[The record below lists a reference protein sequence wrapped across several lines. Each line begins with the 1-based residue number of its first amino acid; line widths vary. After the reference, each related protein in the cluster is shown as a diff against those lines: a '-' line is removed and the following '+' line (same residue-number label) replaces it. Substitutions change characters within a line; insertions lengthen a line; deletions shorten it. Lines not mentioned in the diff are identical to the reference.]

1 MKKILTLMAA
11 MSACAGTAMASDFN
25 FADPTKDAEKPG
37 SDLNYN
43 ETAKAFSFTVTKDDE
58 ITLTATGDV
67 TVKLGGAVLTAADGK
82 YKATADGELTIEL
95 GTSAVTKI
103 VVVSSN
109 SRLVQAEIEKA
120 QDKMG
125 EAIAA
130 VAKYVNYLDFY
141 NKVQEEI
148 SKAGQKVQDVKA
160 KLAELKEAN
169 NVTDDNREALI
180 AELTS
185 TTLLADDNYGAV
197 VMAENAIAKADEAFA
212 KYKEIVEVD
221 SKIATSALDKANG
234 TATKDEWRDNGGEA
248 INNTTMFTHNLKA
261 VKNNRGDVT
270 GTALDGFKTTWIE
283 GEWKSL
289 KDSVN
294 TIKNDALAELGKYP
308 NSFKGYKY
316 VKSDFFYYE
325 NGSDENDPDNGKLWV
340 NDDVLTDQAAFQAKY
355 QEVVAKL
362 RNVIARANFE
372 RDNLKTVND
381 LTAKV
386 NKVDDALKAG
396 APFALDADNDFN
408 LLKEQ
413 ITAMQTEISNSE
425 NRYMYGQ
432 DELST
437 FVTNISGVST
447 MLDAFYT
454 ELVGKARTDL
464 EAKLDAA
471 QKNLTKVSYEV
482 SAKYEHESAT
492 QVEYQKQFSE
502 QQNKLDEVKK
512 NVAASAFPTVQTDYK
527 AFADRISNINK
538 KVDEIWGTTL
548 SSQKQEILTHNQEAK
563 DQIFKAIDAV
573 RADYSLYVEKINTWI
588 TDDATK
594 AAATDLKANLNK
606 LFSIVNGLDDMKAEV
621 TEAVDKMT
629 ENIKK
634 ESDEEF
640 GAHYEANKNIYRL
653 TDDKVKGYL
662 NSTETVSN
670 TIYNE
675 LKAAAKTANAKA
687 YYFVQHSYNIKSIDW
702 ADDLIKTAKRNVKT
716 GDRNEK
722 MSAAAAAKFK
732 VAYGKI
738 REKDLTAP
746 EGQQGEGYV
755 KIAETEIDRLNTYD
769 VDAADFKDNIL
780 ADKVVKNKDG
790 KRELPEKFIA
800 PVETAVKAL
809 NEELES
815 YTTQYELIYEKKVEW
830 NTAKAK
836 EDELQAK
843 VDAWEEANKVAA
855 ENHFNVNKELTLVN
869 EDLAK
874 ALENLEEGCLTAKKC
889 EDATNKAL
897 ENYEVKMY
905 MIQHFTE
912 AKANEAAA
920 PVVSAKVAEVEKAI
934 ADARTKV
941 ADYADDIK
949 NKANA
954 ELNTIDGKLTTLK
967 KSIDLSVKKN
977 EIAANKD
984 GFIASLTT
992 LAGDVTKVLE
1002 AAAQAAKDADLDYNG
1017 DGKVNV
1023 QDLVDADADFQKT
1036 GDGFTFYKF
1045 LDAYLEYLSK

>member
-25 FADPTKDAEKPG
+25 FANPTVDAKEDG
-37 SDLNYN
+37 SSPLKYDK
-43 ETAKAFSFTVTKDDE
+43 TAKSFSFTVTAEDE
-58 ITLTATGDV
+58 ITLTATGNV
-67 TVKLGGAVLTAADGK
+67 TVKLNGTALTAENGK
-82 YKATADGELTIEL
+82 YKAKADGELTIEL

-120 QDKMG
+120 QVKMG
-125 EAIAA
+125 DAIAA

-148 SKAGQKVQDVKA
+148 SKAGRKVQDVKA
-160 KLAELKEAN
+160 KLAELKETN
-169 NVTDDNREALI
+169 SVTDDNREALI

-185 TTLLADDNYGAV
+185 TTLLADGNYGAV
-197 VMAENAIAKADEAFA
+197 KMAENAVAEAETTFALFNKIIGTEKEGDDAKVAID
-212 KYKEIVEVD
+212 
-221 SKIATSALDKANG
+221 ALNKANG
-234 TATKDEWRDNGGEA
+234 TATQGEWMVNGGEK

-261 VKNNRGDVT
+261 VKKYGVVT
-270 GTALDGFKTTWIE
+270 GTELDGFKTTWIE
-283 GEWKSL
+283 
-289 KDSVN
+289 SVWN
-294 TIKNDALAELGKYP
+294 NLNKEVNETIKDAAVAELGKYP
-308 NSFKGYKY
+308 NAF
-316 VKSDFFYYE
+316 V
-325 NGSDENDPDNGKLWV
+325 ENDE
-340 NDDVLTDQAAFQAKY
+340 QAFVAMY
-355 QEVVAKL
+355 NEVVEKL

-386 NKVDDALKAG
+386 NKVDAALKAG
-396 APFALDADNDFN
+396 APFALDADNDFT

-413 ITAMQTEISNSE
+413 ITAMQTEINSSE
-425 NRYMYGQ
+425 NRYMYSQ
-432 DELST
+432 DNFSE
-437 FVTNISGVST
+437 FVNTISGVST
-447 MLDAFYT
+447 KLDGFYT

-464 EAKLDAA
+464 QAKLKAA
-471 QKNLTKVSYEV
+471 QENLTKVSYEV

-492 QVEYQKQFSE
+492 QKEYQKQFSE

-527 AFADRISNINK
+527 TFVDQISNINK

-548 SSQKQEILTHNQEAK
+548 SSQKAEILTHNQAAK

-588 TDDATK
+588 NDDATK
-594 AAATDLKANLNK
+594 KAATDLKANLNE

-653 TDDKVKGYL
+653 TEDKVTGYL
-662 NSTETVSN
+662 NSTKTVSDA
-670 TIYNE
+670 IYDE
-675 LKAAAKTANAKA
+675 LKEAATTANDKA
-687 YYFVQHSYNIKSIDW
+687 YDFVKTNTGYGVKSIRW
-702 ADDLIKTAKRNVKT
+702 ATNLISDAKRNVKT
-716 GDRNEK
+716 GDKNEK
-722 MSAAAAAKFK
+722 MSAEAAAKFK
-732 VAYGKI
+732 AAYDKI
-738 REKDLTAP
+738 AQKDLTAP
-746 EGQQGEGYV
+746 KGEQGEGYV
-755 KIAETEIDRLNTYD
+755 KIAETEIERLYNYD
-769 VDAADFKDNIL
+769 INKADFKDNIL
-780 ADKVVKNKDG
+780 ADKVVKNKEG
-790 KRELPEKFIA
+790 KRELPEQFIA
-800 PVETAVKAL
+800 PVETAVNAL
-809 NEELES
+809 NKELES
-815 YTTQYELIYEKKVEW
+815 YKAQYKDIYDLKVKW

-843 VDAWEEANKVAA
+843 VDAWEEANNVAA

-869 EDLAK
+869 EDLANT
-874 ALENLEEGCLTAKKC
+874 LTNLEKGCLTARKC
-889 EDATNKAL
+889 QEATDKAK
-897 ENYEVKMY
+897 ENYAVKMY

-941 ADYADDIK
+941 AVYADDIK

-954 ELNTIDGKLTTLK
+954 DLNTIEGKLTDLK
-967 KSIDLSVKKN
+967 KSIDLSVEKN
-977 EIAANKD
+977 TIAANKD
-984 GFIASLTT
+984 GFIANLTT

-1017 DGKVNV
+1017 DGKVDV
-1023 QDLVDADADFQKT
+1023 KDLVDADADFQKT

>member
-25 FADPTKDAEKPG
+25 FANPTVDAKEDG
-37 SDLNYN
+37 SALTYN
-43 ETAKAFSFTVTKDDE
+43 ETAKAFSFTVTAEDE
-58 ITLTATGDV
+58 ITLTATGAV
-67 TVKLGGAVLTAADGK
+67 TVKLNGAALTAVGGK
-82 YKATADGELTIEL
+82 YTATSDGTLTIEL

-109 SRLVQAEIEKA
+109 SRKVQTEIEKA
-120 QDKMG
+120 QAKMG

-130 VAKYVNYLDFY
+130 VAKYVGYSEFY
-141 NKVQEEI
+141 NKVQAEV

-160 KLAELKEAN
+160 KLAVLKETN
-169 NVTDDNREALI
+169 KVTNENRDALI
-180 AELTS
+180 AELNS
-185 TTLLADDNYGAV
+185 TTLLADGTYGAV
-197 VMAENAIAKADEAFA
+197 KMAEDAIAKADATFA
-212 KYKEIVEVD
+212 LFT
-221 SKIATSALDKANG
+221 KIIGTDAKVALDALTKANG
-234 TATKDEWRDNGGEA
+234 TATQGEWVVNGGEK

-261 VKNNRGDVT
+261 VKNHGIVT

-283 GEWKSL
+283 SEWKNL
-289 KDSVN
+289 NDEVN
-294 TIKNDALAELGKYP
+294 KTIKDAAVAELGKYP
-308 NSFKGYKY
+308 NAF
-316 VKSDFFYYE
+316 V
-325 NGSDENDPDNGKLWV
+325 ENDE
-340 NDDVLTDQAAFQAKY
+340 QAFVAMY
-355 QEVVAKL
+355 NEVVEKL

-386 NKVDDALKAG
+386 NKVDAALKAG
-396 APFALDADNDFN
+396 APFALDADNDFT

-413 ITAMQTEISNSE
+413 ITAMQTEINSSE
-425 NRYMYGQ
+425 NRYMYSQ
-432 DELST
+432 DNFSE
-437 FVTNISGVST
+437 FVNTISGVST
-447 MLDAFYT
+447 KLDGFYT

-464 EAKLDAA
+464 QAKLKAA
-471 QKNLTKVSYEV
+471 QENLTKVSYEV

-492 QVEYQKQFSE
+492 QKEYQKQFSE

-527 AFADRISNINK
+527 TFVDQISNINK

-548 SSQKQEILTHNQEAK
+548 SSQKAEILTHNQAAK

-588 TDDATK
+588 NDDATK
-594 AAATDLKANLNK
+594 KAATDLKANLNE

-653 TDDKVKGYL
+653 TEDKVTGYL
-662 NSTETVSN
+662 NSTKTVSDA
-670 TIYNE
+670 IYDE
-675 LKAAAKTANAKA
+675 LKEAATTANDKA
-687 YYFVQHSYNIKSIDW
+687 YDFVKTNTGYGVKSIRW
-702 ADDLIKTAKRNVKT
+702 ATNLISDAKRNVKT
-716 GDRNEK
+716 GDKNEK
-722 MSAAAAAKFK
+722 MSAEAAAKFK
-732 VAYGKI
+732 AAYDKI
-738 REKDLTAP
+738 AQKDLTAP
-746 EGQQGEGYV
+746 KGEQGEGYV
-755 KIAETEIDRLNTYD
+755 KIAETEIERLYNYD
-769 VDAADFKDNIL
+769 INKADFKDNIL
-780 ADKVVKNKDG
+780 ADKVVKNKEG
-790 KRELPEKFIA
+790 KRELPEQYIA
-800 PVETAVKAL
+800 PVETAVNAL
-809 NEELES
+809 NNELES
-815 YTTQYELIYEKKVEW
+815 YKAQYKDIYALKVDW

-843 VDAWEEANKVAA
+843 VDAWEKANNVAA
-855 ENHFNVNKELTLVN
+855 ENHFNVNKELTAVN
-869 EDLAK
+869 ENLAK
-874 ALENLEEGCLTAKKC
+874 TLENLEKGCLTATKC
-889 EDATNKAL
+889 QDATDKAK
-897 ENYEVKMY
+897 ENYAVKMY

-954 ELNTIDGKLTTLK
+954 DLNTIDGKLTDLK
-967 KSIDLSVKKN
+967 KSIDLSVKDN
-977 EIAANKD
+977 TIAANKD
-984 GFIASLTT
+984 GFIANLTT

-1023 QDLVDADADFQKT
+1023 QDLLDADAEFQNS

-1045 LDAYLEYLSK
+1045 FDAYLEYLSK

>member
-25 FADPTKDAEKPG
+25 FANPTVDAKEEG
-37 SDLNYN
+37 SALKYN
-43 ETAKAFSFTVTKDDE
+43 ETAKAFSFTVTAEDE
-58 ITLTATGDV
+58 ITLTATGNV
-67 TVKLGGAVLTAADGK
+67 TVKLNGTALTAENGK

-120 QDKMG
+120 QVKMG

-130 VAKYVNYLDFY
+130 VAKYVGYGDFY
-141 NKVQEEI
+141 NAVQAEI

-160 KLAELKEAN
+160 KLAVLKETN
-169 NVTDDNREALI
+169 SVTDANRVALI
-180 AELTS
+180 AELNS
-185 TTLLADDNYGAV
+185 DVLLADGNYGAV
-197 VMAENAIAKADEAFA
+197 KMAENAVAEAETTFALFNKIIDTDAKEN
-212 KYKEIVEVD
+212 
-221 SKIATSALDKANG
+221 ALNALTHANG
-234 TATKDEWRDNGGEA
+234 PANQGEWIHYKGEK
-248 INNTTMFTHNLKA
+248 INNTNLFTHNLKA
-261 VKNNRGDVT
+261 VKNNLGFVT
-270 GTALDGFKTTWIE
+270 GTELDGFKTTWIE
-283 GEWKSL
+283 SEWKNL
-289 KDSVN
+289 NDEVN
-294 TIKNDALAELGKYP
+294 ITIKNAAVAELGKFP
-308 NSFKGYKY
+308 KAF
-316 VKSDFFYYE
+316 V
-325 NGSDENDPDNGKLWV
+325 ENDE
-340 NDDVLTDQAAFQAKY
+340 QAFIEMY
-355 QEVVAKL
+355 QEVVEKL

-386 NKVDDALKAG
+386 NKVDAALKAG
-396 APFALDADNDFN
+396 APFALDADNDFT

-413 ITAMQTEISNSE
+413 ITAMQTEINSSE
-425 NRYMYGQ
+425 NRYMYSQ
-432 DELST
+432 DNFSE
-437 FVTNISGVST
+437 FVNTISGVST
-447 MLDAFYT
+447 KLDGFYT

-464 EAKLDAA
+464 QAKLKAA
-471 QKNLTKVSYEV
+471 QENLTKVSYEV

-492 QVEYQKQFSE
+492 QKEYQKKFSE
-502 QQNKLDEVKK
+502 QQNSLDKVKNDVK
-512 NVAASAFPTVQTDYK
+512 ASTFPTVQTDYK
-527 AFADRISNINK
+527 TFVDRISNINK

-548 SSQKQEILTHNQEAK
+548 SSQKAEINTHNQAAK
-563 DQIFKAIDAV
+563 KQIFDAIDAV

-588 TDDATK
+588 NDDATK
-594 AAATDLKANLNK
+594 KAATDLKANLNE

-653 TDDKVKGYL
+653 TEDKVKGYL
-662 NSTETVSN
+662 NSTKTVSDA
-670 TIYNE
+670 IYDE
-675 LKAAAKTANAKA
+675 LKEAATTANDKA
-687 YYFVQHSYNIKSIDW
+687 YDFVKTNTGYGVKSIRW
-702 ADDLIKTAKRNVKT
+702 ATNLISDAKRNVKT
-716 GDRNEK
+716 GDKNEK
-722 MSAAAAAKFK
+722 MSVEAAAKFK
-732 VAYGKI
+732 AAYDKI
-738 REKDLTAP
+738 AQKDLTAP
-746 EGQQGEGYV
+746 KGEQGEGYV
-755 KIAETEIDRLNTYD
+755 KIAETEIERLYNYD
-769 VDAADFKDNIL
+769 INKADFKDNIL
-780 ADKVVKNKDG
+780 ADKVVKNKEG
-790 KRELPEKFIA
+790 KRELPEQYIA
-800 PVETAVKAL
+800 PVETAVNAL
-809 NEELES
+809 NKELAS
-815 YTTQYELIYEKKVEW
+815 YTAQYKDIYALKVDW

-843 VDAWEEANKVAA
+843 VDAWEKANNVAA

-869 EDLAK
+869 EDLANTLK
-874 ALENLEEGCLTAKKC
+874 NLEKGCLTATKC
-889 EDATNKAL
+889 QDATDKAK
-897 ENYEVKMY
+897 ENYAVKMY

-941 ADYADDIK
+941 AVYADDIK

-954 ELNTIDGKLTTLK
+954 DLNTIEGKLTDLK
-967 KSIDLSVKKN
+967 KSIDLSVEKN
-977 EIAANKD
+977 TIAANKD
-984 GFIASLTT
+984 GFIANLTT

-1017 DGKVNV
+1017 DGKVDV
-1023 QDLVDADADFQKT
+1023 KDLVDADADFQNT

>member
-25 FADPTKDAEKPG
+25 FANPTVDAKEDG
-37 SDLNYN
+37 SSLKYD
-43 ETAKAFSFTVTKDDE
+43 ETAKAFSFTVTAEDE
-58 ITLTATGDV
+58 ITLTATGNV
-67 TVKLGGAVLTAADGK
+67 TVKLNGTALTAENGK

-120 QDKMG
+120 QAKMG

-130 VAKYVNYLDFY
+130 VAKYVGYSEFY
-141 NKVQEEI
+141 NKVQAEV

-160 KLAELKEAN
+160 KLAVLKETN
-169 NVTDDNREALI
+169 KVTNENRDALI
-180 AELTS
+180 AELNS
-185 TTLLADDNYGAV
+185 TTLLADGTYGAV
-197 VMAENAIAKADEAFA
+197 KMAEDAIAKADATFA
-212 KYKEIVEVD
+212 LFT
-221 SKIATSALDKANG
+221 KIIGTDAKVALDALTKANG
-234 TATKDEWRDNGGEA
+234 TATQGEWVVNGGEK

-261 VKNNRGDVT
+261 VKNHGIVT

-283 GEWKSL
+283 SEWKNL
-289 KDSVN
+289 NDEVN
-294 TIKNDALAELGKYP
+294 KTIKDAAVAELGKYP
-308 NSFKGYKY
+308 NAF
-316 VKSDFFYYE
+316 V
-325 NGSDENDPDNGKLWV
+325 ENDE
-340 NDDVLTDQAAFQAKY
+340 QAFVAMY
-355 QEVVAKL
+355 NEVVEKL

-386 NKVDDALKAG
+386 NKVDAALKAG
-396 APFALDADNDFN
+396 APFALDADNDFT

-413 ITAMQTEISNSE
+413 ITAMQTEINSSE
-425 NRYMYGQ
+425 NRYMYSQ
-432 DELST
+432 DNFSE
-437 FVTNISGVST
+437 FVNTISGVST
-447 MLDAFYT
+447 KLDGFYT

-464 EAKLDAA
+464 QAKLKAA
-471 QKNLTKVSYEV
+471 QENLTKVSYEV

-492 QVEYQKQFSE
+492 QKEYQKQFSE
-502 QQNKLDEVKK
+502 QQNKLDKVKNDVK
-512 NVAASAFPTVQTDYK
+512 ASTFPTVQTDYK
-527 AFADRISNINK
+527 TFVDQVSNINK

-548 SSQKQEILTHNQEAK
+548 SSQKAEINTHNQAAK
-563 DQIFKAIDAV
+563 NQIFKAIDAV

-588 TDDATK
+588 NDDATK
-594 AAATDLKANLNK
+594 KAATDLKANLNE

-653 TDDKVKGYL
+653 TEDKVTGYL
-662 NSTETVSN
+662 NSTKTVSDA
-670 TIYNE
+670 IYDE
-675 LKAAAKTANAKA
+675 LKEAATTANDKA
-687 YYFVQHSYNIKSIDW
+687 YDFVKTNTGYGVKSIRW
-702 ADDLIKTAKRNVKT
+702 ATNLISDAKRNVKT
-716 GDRNEK
+716 GDKNEK
-722 MSAAAAAKFK
+722 MSAEAAAKFK
-732 VAYGKI
+732 AAYDKI
-738 REKDLTAP
+738 AQKDLTAP
-746 EGQQGEGYV
+746 KGEQGEGYV
-755 KIAETEIDRLNTYD
+755 KIAETEIERLYHYD
-769 VDAADFKDNIL
+769 INKADFKDNIL
-780 ADKVVKNKDG
+780 ADKVVKNKEG
-790 KRELPEKFIA
+790 KRELPEQYIA
-800 PVETAVKAL
+800 PVETAVNAL
-809 NEELES
+809 NKELAS
-815 YTTQYELIYEKKVEW
+815 YTAQYKDIYALKVDW

-843 VDAWEEANKVAA
+843 VDAWEKANNVAA

-869 EDLAK
+869 EDLANTLK
-874 ALENLEEGCLTAKKC
+874 NLEKGCLTATKC
-889 EDATNKAL
+889 QDATDKAK
-897 ENYEVKMY
+897 ENYAVKMY

-941 ADYADDIK
+941 AVYADDIK

-954 ELNTIDGKLTTLK
+954 DLNTIEGKLTDLK
-967 KSIDLSVKKN
+967 KSIDLSVEKN
-977 EIAANKD
+977 TIAANKD
-984 GFIASLTT
+984 GFIANLTT

-1017 DGKVNV
+1017 DGKVDV
-1023 QDLVDADADFQKT
+1023 KDLVDADADFQNT

>member
-25 FADPTKDAEKPG
+25 FANPSVDAKEEG
-37 SDLNYN
+37 SALTYN
-43 ETAKAFSFTVTKDDE
+43 ETAKAFSFTVTAEDE

-67 TVKLGGAVLTAADGK
+67 TVKLNGSALTAVDGK
-82 YKATADGELTIEL
+82 YKATADGTLTIEL

-120 QDKMG
+120 QVKMG

-130 VAKYVNYLDFY
+130 VAKYVGYGDFY
-141 NKVQEEI
+141 NAVQAEI

-160 KLAELKEAN
+160 KLAVLKETN
-169 NVTDDNREALI
+169 SVTNDNREALI

-185 TTLLADDNYGAV
+185 TTLLADGNYGAV
-197 VMAENAIAKADEAFA
+197 KMAENAVAEAETTFALFNKIIDTDAKEN
-212 KYKEIVEVD
+212 
-221 SKIATSALDKANG
+221 ALNALTHANG
-234 TATKDEWRDNGGEA
+234 PANQGEWIHYKGEK
-248 INNTTMFTHNLKA
+248 INNTNLFTHNLKA
-261 VKNNRGDVT
+261 VKNNLGFVT
-270 GTALDGFKTTWIE
+270 GTELDGFKTTWIE
-283 GEWKSL
+283 SEWKNL
-289 KDSVN
+289 NDEVN
-294 TIKNDALAELGKYP
+294 ITIKNAAVAELGKFP
-308 NSFKGYKY
+308 KAF
-316 VKSDFFYYE
+316 V
-325 NGSDENDPDNGKLWV
+325 ENDEQDFVEMYK
-340 NDDVLTDQAAFQAKY
+340 
-355 QEVVAKL
+355 EVVEKL

-386 NKVDDALKAG
+386 NKVDAALKAG
-396 APFALDADNDFN
+396 APFVLDADNDFT

-413 ITAMQTEISNSE
+413 ITAMQTEISSSE
-425 NRYMYGQ
+425 NRYMYSQ
-432 DELST
+432 DNFSE
-437 FVTNISGVST
+437 FVNTISGVST
-447 MLDAFYT
+447 KLDGFYT

-464 EAKLDAA
+464 QAKLKAA
-471 QKNLTKVSYEV
+471 QENLTKVSYEV

-492 QVEYQKQFSE
+492 QKEYQKQFSE

-527 AFADRISNINK
+527 TFVDQISNINK

-548 SSQKQEILTHNQEAK
+548 SSQKAEILTHNQAAK

-588 TDDATK
+588 NDDATK
-594 AAATDLKANLNK
+594 KAATDLKANLNE

-653 TDDKVKGYL
+653 TEDKVKGYL
-662 NSTETVSN
+662 NSTKTVSDA
-670 TIYNE
+670 IYDE
-675 LKAAAKTANAKA
+675 LKEAATTANDKA
-687 YYFVQHSYNIKSIDW
+687 YDFVKTNTGYGVKSIRW
-702 ADDLIKTAKRNVKT
+702 ATNLISDAKRNVKT
-716 GDRNEK
+716 GDKNEK
-722 MSAAAAAKFK
+722 MSVEAAAKFK
-732 VAYGKI
+732 AAYDKI
-738 REKDLTAP
+738 AQKDLTAP
-746 EGQQGEGYV
+746 KGEQGEGYV
-755 KIAETEIDRLNTYD
+755 KIAETEIDRLYNYD
-769 VDAADFKDNIL
+769 INKADFKDNIL
-780 ADKVVKNKDG
+780 ADKVVKNKEG
-790 KRELPEKFIA
+790 KRELPEQYIA
-800 PVETAVKAL
+800 PVETAVNAL
-809 NEELES
+809 NKELAS
-815 YTTQYELIYEKKVEW
+815 YTAQYKDIYALKVDW

-843 VDAWEEANKVAA
+843 VDAWEKANNVAA

-869 EDLAK
+869 EDLANTLK
-874 ALENLEEGCLTAKKC
+874 NLEKGCLTATKC
-889 EDATNKAL
+889 QDATDKAK
-897 ENYEVKMY
+897 ENYAVKMY

-941 ADYADDIK
+941 AVYADDIK

-954 ELNTIDGKLTTLK
+954 DLNTIEGKLTDLK
-967 KSIDLSVKKN
+967 KSIDLSVEKN
-977 EIAANKD
+977 TIAANKD
-984 GFIASLTT
+984 GFIANLTT

-1017 DGKVNV
+1017 DGKVDV
-1023 QDLVDADADFQKT
+1023 KDLVDADADFQNT

>member
-25 FADPTKDAEKPG
+25 FANPTVDAKEDG
-37 SDLNYN
+37 SSPLKYDM
-43 ETAKAFSFTVTKDDE
+43 TAKSFSFTVTAEDE
-58 ITLTATGDV
+58 ITLTATGAV
-67 TVKLGGAVLTAADGK
+67 TVKLNGTALTAVGGK
-82 YKATADGELTIEL
+82 YTATSDGTLTIEL

-120 QDKMG
+120 QAKMG
-125 EAIAA
+125 EAVAA

-160 KLAELKEAN
+160 KLAVLKETN
-169 NVTDDNREALI
+169 KVTNENRDALI
-180 AELTS
+180 AELNS
-185 TTLLADDNYGAV
+185 TTLLADGTYGAV
-197 VMAENAIAKADEAFA
+197 KMAEDAIAKADATFA
-212 KYKEIVEVD
+212 LFT
-221 SKIATSALDKANG
+221 KIIGTDAKVALDALTKANG
-234 TATKDEWRDNGGEA
+234 TATQGEWVVNGGEK

-261 VKNNRGDVT
+261 VKNHGIVT

-283 GEWKSL
+283 SEWKNL
-289 KDSVN
+289 NKEVN
-294 TIKNDALAELGKYP
+294 ETIKNAAVAELGKFP
-308 NSFKGYKY
+308 KAF
-316 VKSDFFYYE
+316 V
-325 NGSDENDPDNGKLWV
+325 ENDE
-340 NDDVLTDQAAFQAKY
+340 QAFIEMY
-355 QEVVAKL
+355 QEVVEKL

-386 NKVDDALKAG
+386 NKVDAALKAG
-396 APFALDADNDFN
+396 APFVLDADNDFT

-413 ITAMQTEISNSE
+413 ITAMQTEINSSE
-425 NRYMYGQ
+425 NRYMYSQ
-432 DELST
+432 DNFSE
-437 FVTNISGVST
+437 FVNTISGVST
-447 MLDAFYT
+447 KLDGFYT

-464 EAKLDAA
+464 QAKLKAA
-471 QKNLTKVSYEV
+471 QENLTKVSYEV

-492 QVEYQKQFSE
+492 QKEYQKQFSE

-527 AFADRISNINK
+527 TFVDQISNINK

-548 SSQKQEILTHNQEAK
+548 SSQKAEILTHNQAAK

-588 TDDATK
+588 NDDATK
-594 AAATDLKANLNK
+594 KAATDLKANLNE

-653 TDDKVKGYL
+653 TEDKVTGYL
-662 NSTETVSN
+662 NSTKTVSDA
-670 TIYNE
+670 IYDE
-675 LKAAAKTANAKA
+675 LKEAATTANAKA
-687 YYFVQHSYNIKSIDW
+687 YNFVKTNTNYGVKSIRW
-702 ADDLIKTAKRNVKT
+702 ANNLISDAKYNVKT
-716 GDRNEK
+716 GDKNEK
-722 MSAAAAAKFK
+722 MSAEAAAKFK
-732 VAYGKI
+732 AAYDKI
-738 REKDLTAP
+738 AQKDLTAP
-746 EGQQGEGYV
+746 KGEQGEGYV
-755 KIAETEIDRLNTYD
+755 KIAETEIERLYNYD
-769 VDAADFKDNIL
+769 INKADFKDNIL
-780 ADKVVKNKDG
+780 ADKVVKNKEG
-790 KRELPEKFIA
+790 KRELPEQYIA
-800 PVETAVKAL
+800 PVETAVNAL
-809 NEELES
+809 NKELES
-815 YTTQYELIYEKKVEW
+815 YTAQYKDIYALKVDW

-843 VDAWEEANKVAA
+843 VDAWEKANNVAA

-869 EDLAK
+869 EDLANT
-874 ALENLEEGCLTAKKC
+874 LTNLEKGCLTARKC
-889 EDATNKAL
+889 QEATDKAK
-897 ENYEVKMY
+897 ENYAVKMY

-941 ADYADDIK
+941 AVYADDIK

-954 ELNTIDGKLTTLK
+954 DLNTIEGKLTDLK
-967 KSIDLSVKKN
+967 KSIDLSVEKN
-977 EIAANKD
+977 TIAANKD
-984 GFIASLTT
+984 GFIANLTT

-1017 DGKVNV
+1017 DGKVDV
-1023 QDLVDADADFQKT
+1023 KDLVDADADFQNT

>member
-1 MKKILTLMAA
+1 M
-11 MSACAGTAMASDFN
+11 
-25 FADPTKDAEKPG
+25 
-37 SDLNYN
+37 
-43 ETAKAFSFTVTKDDE
+43 
-58 ITLTATGDV
+58 
-67 TVKLGGAVLTAADGK
+67 
-82 YKATADGELTIEL
+82 TIEL
-95 GTSAVTKI
+95 GTSVVTKI

-120 QDKMG
+120 QVKMG

-130 VAKYVNYLDFY
+130 VAKYVGYGDFY
-141 NKVQEEI
+141 NAVQAEV

-160 KLAELKEAN
+160 KLAVLKETN
-169 NVTDDNREALI
+169 SVTDANRVALI
-180 AELTS
+180 AELNS
-185 TTLLADDNYGAV
+185 DVLLADGNYGAV
-197 VMAENAIAKADEAFA
+197 KMAENAVAEAETTFALFNKIIDTDAKEN
-212 KYKEIVEVD
+212 
-221 SKIATSALDKANG
+221 ALNALTKANG
-234 TATKDEWRDNGGEA
+234 VATQGEWMVNGGVK

-261 VKNNRGDVT
+261 VKNQLGIVT
-270 GTALDGFKTTWIE
+270 KVELDGFKTTWIE
-283 GEWKSL
+283 SEWKNL
-289 KDSVN
+289 NDEVKI
-294 TIKNDALAELGKYP
+294 TIKNAAVAELGKFP
-308 NSFKGYKY
+308 KAF
-316 VKSDFFYYE
+316 V
-325 NGSDENDPDNGKLWV
+325 ENDE
-340 NDDVLTDQAAFQAKY
+340 QAFIEMY
-355 QEVVAKL
+355 QEVVEKL

-386 NKVDDALKAG
+386 NKVDAALKAG
-396 APFALDADNDFN
+396 APFVLDADNDFT

-413 ITAMQTEISNSE
+413 ITAMQTEINSSE
-425 NRYMYGQ
+425 NRYMYSQ
-432 DELST
+432 DNFSE
-437 FVTNISGVST
+437 FVNTISGVST
-447 MLDAFYT
+447 KLDGFYT

-464 EAKLDAA
+464 QTKLKAA
-471 QKNLTKVSYEV
+471 QENLTKVSYEV

-492 QVEYQKQFSE
+492 QKEYQKQFSE

-527 AFADRISNINK
+527 AFVDQISNINK

-548 SSQKQEILTHNQEAK
+548 SSQKAEINTHNQAAK
-563 DQIFKAIDAV
+563 KKIFDAIDAV

-588 TDDATK
+588 NDDATK
-594 AAATDLKANLNK
+594 KAATDLKANLNE

-653 TDDKVKGYL
+653 TKDKVTGYL
-662 NSTETVSN
+662 NSTKTVSDA
-670 TIYNE
+670 IYDE
-675 LKAAAKTANAKA
+675 LKEAATTANAKA
-687 YYFVQHSYNIKSIDW
+687 YDFVKTNTGYGVKSIRW
-702 ADDLIKTAKRNVKT
+702 ANNLISDAKYNVKT
-716 GDRNEK
+716 GDKNEK
-722 MSAAAAAKFK
+722 MSAEAAAKFK
-732 VAYGKI
+732 AAYDKI
-738 REKDLTAP
+738 AQKDLTAP
-746 EGQQGEGYV
+746 KGEQGEGYV
-755 KIAETEIDRLNTYD
+755 KIAETEIERLYNYD
-769 VDAADFKDNIL
+769 INKADFKDNIL
-780 ADKVVKNKDG
+780 ADKVVKNKEG
-790 KRELPEKFIA
+790 KRELPEQYIA
-800 PVETAVKAL
+800 PVETAVNAL
-809 NEELES
+809 NNELES
-815 YTTQYELIYEKKVEW
+815 YKAQYKDIYALKVDW

-843 VDAWEEANKVAA
+843 VDAWEKANNVAA
-855 ENHFNVNKELTLVN
+855 ENHFNVNKELTAVN
-869 EDLAK
+869 ENLAK
-874 ALENLEEGCLTAKKC
+874 TLENLEKGCLTATKC
-889 EDATNKAL
+889 QDATDKAK
-897 ENYEVKMY
+897 ENYAVKMY

-954 ELNTIDGKLTTLK
+954 DLNTIDGKLTTLK
-967 KSIDLSVKKN
+967 NSIDASVKAN
-977 EIAANKD
+977 TIAANKD

-1017 DGKVNV
+1017 DGKVDV
-1023 QDLVDADADFQKT
+1023 KDLVDADADFQNT

>member
-25 FADPTKDAEKPG
+25 FANPTVDAKEEG
-37 SDLNYN
+37 SALKYD
-43 ETAKAFSFTVTKDDE
+43 ETAKAFSFTVTAEDE

-67 TVKLGGAVLTAADGK
+67 TVKLNGTALTAEDGK
-82 YKATADGELTIEL
+82 YKATADGTLTIEL

-109 SRLVQAEIEKA
+109 SRQVQAEIEKA
-120 QDKMG
+120 QVKMG
-125 EAIAA
+125 EVIAA
-130 VAKYVNYLDFY
+130 AAKYVNYLDFY
-141 NKVQEEI
+141 NAVQAEI

-160 KLAELKEAN
+160 KLAEYKEAN
-169 NVTDDNREALI
+169 NVTDANKDALI
-180 AELTS
+180 AELNS
-185 TTLLADDNYGAV
+185 TVLLADGNYGAV
-197 VMAENAIAKADEAFA
+197 KMAEEAIAKADATFA
-212 KYKEIVEVD
+212 LFTQIVDTD
-221 SKIATSALDKANG
+221 SKVALNALTKANG
-234 TATKDEWRDNGGEA
+234 VATQGEWMVNGGEK

-261 VKNNRGDVT
+261 VKNQLGIVT
-270 GTALDGFKTTWIE
+270 KTELDGFKTTWIE
-283 GEWKSL
+283 SEWKNL
-289 KDSVN
+289 NKEVN
-294 TIKNDALAELGKYP
+294 ETIKNAAIAELNKYP
-308 NSFKGYKY
+308 NAF
-316 VKSDFFYYE
+316 V
-325 NGSDENDPDNGKLWV
+325 ENDE
-340 NDDVLTDQAAFQAKY
+340 QAFVDMY
-355 QEVVAKL
+355 QEVVEKL
-362 RNVIARANFE
+362 HNVIARANFE

-386 NKVDDALKAG
+386 NKVDAALKAG
-396 APFALDADNDFN
+396 APFVLDADNDFT

-413 ITAMQTEISNSE
+413 ITAMQTEISSSE
-425 NRYMYGQ
+425 NRYMYSQ
-432 DELST
+432 DNFSE
-437 FVTNISGVST
+437 FVNTISGVST
-447 MLDAFYT
+447 KLDGFYT

-464 EAKLDAA
+464 QAKLKAA
-471 QKNLTKVSYEV
+471 QENLTKVSYEV

-492 QVEYQKQFSE
+492 QKEYQKQFSE

-527 AFADRISNINK
+527 AFVDQISNINK

-548 SSQKQEILTHNQEAK
+548 SSQKAEINTHNQAAK
-563 DQIFKAIDAV
+563 KKIFDAIDAV

-588 TDDATK
+588 NDDATK
-594 AAATDLKANLNK
+594 KAATDLKANLNE

-653 TDDKVKGYL
+653 TEDKVTGYL
-662 NSTETVSN
+662 NSTKTVSDA
-670 TIYNE
+670 IYDE
-675 LKAAAKTANAKA
+675 LKEAATTANAKA
-687 YYFVQHSYNIKSIDW
+687 YDFVKTNTAYGVKSIRW
-702 ADDLIKTAKRNVKT
+702 ANNLISDAKYNVKT
-716 GDRNEK
+716 GDKNEK
-722 MSAAAAAKFK
+722 MSVEAAAKFK
-732 VAYGKI
+732 AAYDKI
-738 REKDLTAP
+738 AQKDLTAP
-746 EGQQGEGYV
+746 KGEQGEGYV
-755 KIAETEIDRLNTYD
+755 KIAETEIERLYHYD
-769 VDAADFKDNIL
+769 INKADFKDNIL
-780 ADKVVKNKDG
+780 ADKVVKNKEG
-790 KRELPEKFIA
+790 KRELPEQYIA
-800 PVETAVKAL
+800 PVETAVNAL
-809 NEELES
+809 NKELAS
-815 YTTQYELIYEKKVEW
+815 YTAQYKDIYALKVDW

-843 VDAWEEANKVAA
+843 VDAWEKANNVAA

-869 EDLAK
+869 EDLANTLK
-874 ALENLEEGCLTAKKC
+874 NLEKGCLTATKC
-889 EDATNKAL
+889 QDATDKAK
-897 ENYEVKMY
+897 ENYAVKMY

-941 ADYADDIK
+941 AVYADDIK

-954 ELNTIDGKLTTLK
+954 DLNTIDGKLTTLK
-967 KSIDLSVKKN
+967 SSIDASVKAN
-977 EIAANKD
+977 TIAANKD
-984 GFIASLTT
+984 GFIAGLTT

-1017 DGKVNV
+1017 DGKVDV
-1023 QDLVDADADFQKT
+1023 KDLVDADADFQNT

>member
-25 FADPTKDAEKPG
+25 FANPTVDAKEDG
-37 SDLNYN
+37 SSLKYD
-43 ETAKAFSFTVTKDDE
+43 ETAKAFSFTVTAEDE

-67 TVKLGGAVLTAADGK
+67 TVKLNGSTLTAVDGK
-82 YKATADGELTIEL
+82 YKATADGTLTIEL

-120 QDKMG
+120 QVKMG

-130 VAKYVNYLDFY
+130 VAKYVGYGDFY
-141 NKVQEEI
+141 NAVQAEV

-160 KLAELKEAN
+160 KLAVLKETN
-169 NVTDDNREALI
+169 KVTNENRDALI
-180 AELTS
+180 AELNS
-185 TTLLADDNYGAV
+185 TTLLADGTYGAV
-197 VMAENAIAKADEAFA
+197 KMAEDAIAKADATFA
-212 KYKEIVEVD
+212 LFT
-221 SKIATSALDKANG
+221 KIIGTDAKVALDALTKANG
-234 TATKDEWRDNGGEA
+234 TATQGEWVVNGGEK

-261 VKNNRGDVT
+261 VKNHGIVT

-283 GEWKSL
+283 SEWKNL
-289 KDSVN
+289 NDEVN
-294 TIKNDALAELGKYP
+294 KTIKDAAVAELGKYP
-308 NSFKGYKY
+308 NAF
-316 VKSDFFYYE
+316 V
-325 NGSDENDPDNGKLWV
+325 ENDE
-340 NDDVLTDQAAFQAKY
+340 QAFVAMY
-355 QEVVAKL
+355 NEVVEKL

-386 NKVDDALKAG
+386 NKVDAALKAG
-396 APFALDADNDFN
+396 APFALDADNDFT

-413 ITAMQTEISNSE
+413 ITAMQTEINSSE
-425 NRYMYGQ
+425 NRYMYSQ
-432 DELST
+432 DNFSE
-437 FVTNISGVST
+437 FVNTISGVST
-447 MLDAFYT
+447 KLDGFYT

-464 EAKLDAA
+464 QAKLKAA
-471 QKNLTKVSYEV
+471 QENLTKVSYEV

-492 QVEYQKQFSE
+492 QKEYQKQFSE
-502 QQNKLDEVKK
+502 QQNKLDKVKNDVK
-512 NVAASAFPTVQTDYK
+512 ASTFPTVQTDYK
-527 AFADRISNINK
+527 TFVDQVSNINK

-548 SSQKQEILTHNQEAK
+548 SSQKAEINTHNQAAK
-563 DQIFKAIDAV
+563 NQIFKAIDAV

-588 TDDATK
+588 NDDATK
-594 AAATDLKANLNK
+594 KAATDLKANLNE

-634 ESDEEF
+634 ESDDEF

-653 TDDKVKGYL
+653 TEDKVTGYL
-662 NSTETVSN
+662 NSTKTVSDA
-670 TIYNE
+670 IYDE
-675 LKAAAKTANAKA
+675 LKEAATTANDKA
-687 YYFVQHSYNIKSIDW
+687 YDFVKTNTGYGVKSIRW
-702 ADDLIKTAKRNVKT
+702 ATNLISDAKRNVKT
-716 GDRNEK
+716 GDKNEK
-722 MSAAAAAKFK
+722 MSVEAAAKFK
-732 VAYGKI
+732 AAYDKI
-738 REKDLTAP
+738 AQKDLTAP
-746 EGQQGEGYV
+746 KGEQGEGYV
-755 KIAETEIDRLNTYD
+755 KIAETEIERLYNYD
-769 VDAADFKDNIL
+769 INKADFKDNIL
-780 ADKVVKNKDG
+780 ADKVVKNKEG
-790 KRELPEKFIA
+790 KRELPEQYIA
-800 PVETAVKAL
+800 PVETAVNAL
-809 NEELES
+809 NKELAS
-815 YTTQYELIYEKKVEW
+815 YTAQYKDIYALKVDW

-843 VDAWEEANKVAA
+843 VDAWEKANNVAA

-869 EDLAK
+869 EDLANTLK
-874 ALENLEEGCLTAKKC
+874 NLEKGCLTATKC
-889 EDATNKAL
+889 QDATDKAK
-897 ENYEVKMY
+897 ENYAVKMY

-954 ELNTIDGKLTTLK
+954 DLNTIDGKLTTLK
-967 KSIDLSVKKN
+967 NSIDASVKAN
-977 EIAANKD
+977 TIAANKD

-992 LAGDVTKVLE
+992 LADDVTKVLE

-1023 QDLVDADADFQKT
+1023 QDLLDADAEFQNS

-1045 LDAYLEYLSK
+1045 FDAYLEYLSK

>member
-25 FADPTKDAEKPG
+25 FANPSVDAEKPG
-37 SDLNYN
+37 SALTYD
-43 ETAKAFSFTVTKDDE
+43 ETAKAFSFDVKAEDE

-67 TVKLGGAVLTAADGK
+67 TVKLGGTVLTAEDGK
-82 YKATADGELTIEL
+82 YKATADGTLTIEL

-109 SRLVQAEIEKA
+109 SRLVQAEIENA
-120 QDKMG
+120 QVKMG

-141 NKVQEEI
+141 NAVQAEI

-169 NVTDDNREALI
+169 NVTDDNKDILI
-180 AELTS
+180 AELNS
-185 TTLLADDNYGAV
+185 DVLLPDGTYEGAV
-197 VMAENAIAKADEAFA
+197 KMAENAVAEAETTFALFNKIIGTDAK
-212 KYKEIVEVD
+212 KY
-221 SKIATSALDKANG
+221 ALDVLTHANG
-234 TATKDEWRDNGGEA
+234 TATVDEWKANGREK
-248 INNTTMFTHNLKA
+248 INNTNLFTHNLKA
-261 VKNNRGDVT
+261 VKDPLGIIT
-270 GTALDGFKTTWIE
+270 IGTELDGFKTTWIE
-283 GEWKSL
+283 SEWTKL
-289 KDSVN
+289 KDVEVN
-294 TIKNDALAELGKYP
+294 TTIKNAAVAELGKFP
-308 NSFKGYKY
+308 KAF
-316 VKSDFFYYE
+316 V
-325 NGSDENDPDNGKLWV
+325 ENDEQAFV
-340 NDDVLTDQAAFQAKY
+340 NMY

-381 LTAKV
+381 LTVKV
-386 NKVDDALKAG
+386 NKVDEALKAG
-396 APFALDADNDFN
+396 APFALNDDEDFT

-413 ITAMQTEISNSE
+413 VTAMQSEISSSE
-425 NRYMYGQ
+425 NRYIYSQ
-432 DELST
+432 EDFRE
-437 FVTNISGVST
+437 FVKTISGVST
-447 MLDAFYT
+447 KLDGFYT
-454 ELVGKARTDL
+454 ELVGKARKDL
-464 EAKLDAA
+464 EAKLDAS

-502 QQNKLDEVKK
+502 QQNKLDKVKK
-512 NVAASAFPTVQTDYK
+512 DVAASAFPTVQTDYK
-527 AFADRISNINK
+527 GFVDQISDINK

-548 SSQKQEILTHNQEAK
+548 SEQKAEINTHNQEAK
-563 DQIFKAIDAV
+563 DKIFKAIDAV

-588 TDDATK
+588 KDDATK
-594 AAATDLKANLNK
+594 DAATDLKANLNK

-629 ENIKK
+629 ENIKN
-634 ESDEEF
+634 ESDDEF

-653 TDDKVKGYL
+653 TDDKVKDYL
-662 NSTETVSN
+662 DDTKTVSDA
-670 TIYNE
+670 IYNE
-675 LKAAAKTANAKA
+675 LKEAARTANAKA
-687 YYFVQHSYNIKSIDW
+687 YYFVQHSYKINSIDW
-702 ADDLIKTAKRNVKT
+702 ANDLIDNAKRNKVKPGT
-716 GDRNEK
+716 KNEI
-722 MSAAAAAKFK
+722 MSAEAADKFIA
-732 VAYGKI
+732 AYGKI
-738 REKDLTAP
+738 AEKDLSAP
-746 EGQQGEGYV
+746 EGLQGEGYV
-755 KIAETEIDRLNTYD
+755 KIAEAEIERLYGYD
-769 VDAADFKDNIL
+769 FTKPDFKDNIL
-780 ADKVVKNKDG
+780 ADKVVKNKEG
-790 KRELPEKFIA
+790 KRELPEKYIA
-800 PVETAVKAL
+800 PVETAVNAL
-809 NEELES
+809 NDELKS
-815 YTTQYELIYEKKVEW
+815 YTDQYKLIYEKKVEW

-843 VDAWEEANKVAA
+843 VNAWEEANKVAP

-874 ALENLEEGCLTAKKC
+874 ALENLEEGCLTASKC
-889 EDATNKAL
+889 QDATNKAL
-897 ENYEVKMY
+897 ENYAVKMY
-905 MIQHFTE
+905 MIQNFTE

-954 ELNTIDGKLTTLK
+954 DLNTIDGKLTTLK
-967 KSIDLSVKKN
+967 SSIDASVKAN
-977 EIAANKD
+977 TIAANKD

-1017 DGKVNV
+1017 DGKVDV
-1023 QDLVDADADFQKT
+1023 KDLVDADADFQNT

>member
-25 FADPTKDAEKPG
+25 FANPTVDAKEDG
-37 SDLNYN
+37 SSLKYD
-43 ETAKAFSFTVTKDDE
+43 ETAKAFSFTVTAEDE

-67 TVKLGGAVLTAADGK
+67 TVKLNGTALTAEDGK
-82 YKATADGELTIEL
+82 YKATADGTLTIEL

-109 SRLVQAEIEKA
+109 SRQVQAEIEKA
-120 QDKMG
+120 QVKMG
-125 EAIAA
+125 EVIAA
-130 VAKYVNYLDFY
+130 AAKYVNYLDFY
-141 NKVQEEI
+141 NAVQAEI

-160 KLAELKEAN
+160 KLAEYKEAN
-169 NVTDDNREALI
+169 NVTDANKDALI
-180 AELTS
+180 AELNS
-185 TTLLADDNYGAV
+185 TVLLADGNYGAV
-197 VMAENAIAKADEAFA
+197 KMAEEAIAKADATFA
-212 KYKEIVEVD
+212 LFTQIVDTD
-221 SKIATSALDKANG
+221 SKVALNALTKANG
-234 TATKDEWRDNGGEA
+234 VATQGEWMVNGGEK

-261 VKNNRGDVT
+261 VKNQLGIVT
-270 GTALDGFKTTWIE
+270 KTELDGFKTTWIE
-283 GEWKSL
+283 SEWKNL
-289 KDSVN
+289 NKEVN
-294 TIKNDALAELGKYP
+294 ETIKNAAIAELNKYP
-308 NSFKGYKY
+308 NAF
-316 VKSDFFYYE
+316 V
-325 NGSDENDPDNGKLWV
+325 ENDE
-340 NDDVLTDQAAFQAKY
+340 QAFVDMY
-355 QEVVAKL
+355 QEVVEKL
-362 RNVIARANFE
+362 HNVIARANFE

-386 NKVDDALKAG
+386 NKVDAALKAG
-396 APFALDADNDFN
+396 APFVLDADNDFT

-413 ITAMQTEISNSE
+413 ITAMQTEISSSE
-425 NRYMYGQ
+425 NRYMYSQ
-432 DELST
+432 DNFSE
-437 FVTNISGVST
+437 FVNTISGVST
-447 MLDAFYT
+447 KLDGFYT

-464 EAKLDAA
+464 QAKLKAA
-471 QKNLTKVSYEV
+471 QENLTKVSYEV

-492 QVEYQKQFSE
+492 QKEYQKQFSE

-527 AFADRISNINK
+527 AFVDQISNINK

-548 SSQKQEILTHNQEAK
+548 SSQKAEINTHNQEAK
-563 DQIFKAIDAV
+563 KKIFDAIDAV

-588 TDDATK
+588 KDDATK
-594 AAATDLKANLNK
+594 KAATDLKANLNE

-653 TDDKVKGYL
+653 TEDKVTGYL
-662 NSTETVSN
+662 NSTKTVSDA
-670 TIYNE
+670 IYDE
-675 LKAAAKTANAKA
+675 LKEAATTANAKA
-687 YYFVQHSYNIKSIDW
+687 YDFVKTNTGYGVKSIRW
-702 ADDLIKTAKRNVKT
+702 ANNLISDAKYNVKT
-716 GDRNEK
+716 GDKNEK
-722 MSAAAAAKFK
+722 MSAEAAAKFK
-732 VAYGKI
+732 AAYDKI
-738 REKDLTAP
+738 AQKDLTAP
-746 EGQQGEGYV
+746 KGEQGEGYV
-755 KIAETEIDRLNTYD
+755 KIAETEIERLYNYD
-769 VDAADFKDNIL
+769 INKADFKDNIL
-780 ADKVVKNKDG
+780 ADKVVKNKEG
-790 KRELPEKFIA
+790 KRELPEQYIA
-800 PVETAVKAL
+800 PVETAVNAL
-809 NEELES
+809 NNELES
-815 YTTQYELIYEKKVEW
+815 YTAQYKDIYALKVDW

-843 VDAWEEANKVAA
+843 VDAWEKANNVTA
-855 ENHFNVNKELTLVN
+855 ENHFNVNKELTAVN
-869 EDLAK
+869 ENLAK
-874 ALENLEEGCLTAKKC
+874 TLENLEKGCLTATKC
-889 EDATNKAL
+889 QDATDKAK
-897 ENYEVKMY
+897 ENYAVKMY

-954 ELNTIDGKLTTLK
+954 DLNTIDGKLTTLK
-967 KSIDLSVKKN
+967 NSIDASVKAN
-977 EIAANKD
+977 TIAANKD

-1017 DGKVNV
+1017 DGKVDV
-1023 QDLVDADADFQKT
+1023 KDLVDADADFQNT

>member
-25 FADPTKDAEKPG
+25 FANPTVDAKEDG
-37 SDLNYN
+37 SSPLKYDK
-43 ETAKAFSFTVTKDDE
+43 TAKSFSFTVTAEDE
-58 ITLTATGDV
+58 ITLTATGNV
-67 TVKLGGAVLTAADGK
+67 TVKLNGTALTAENGK
-82 YKATADGELTIEL
+82 YKAKADGELTIEL

-120 QDKMG
+120 QVKMG
-125 EAIAA
+125 DAIAA

-148 SKAGQKVQDVKA
+148 SKAGRKVQDVKA
-160 KLAELKEAN
+160 KLAELKETN
-169 NVTDDNREALI
+169 SVTDDNRDALI

-185 TTLLADDNYGAV
+185 TTLLADGNYGAV
-197 VMAENAIAKADEAFA
+197 KMAENAVAEAETTFALFNKIIGTEKEGDDAKVAID
-212 KYKEIVEVD
+212 
-221 SKIATSALDKANG
+221 ALNKANG
-234 TATKDEWRDNGGEA
+234 TATQGEWMVNGGEK

-261 VKNNRGDVT
+261 VKKYGVVT
-270 GTALDGFKTTWIE
+270 GTELDGFKTTWIE
-283 GEWKSL
+283 
-289 KDSVN
+289 SVWN
-294 TIKNDALAELGKYP
+294 NLNKEVNETIKNAAVAELGKFP
-308 NSFKGYKY
+308 KAF
-316 VKSDFFYYE
+316 V
-325 NGSDENDPDNGKLWV
+325 ENDE
-340 NDDVLTDQAAFQAKY
+340 QAFIKMY
-355 QEVVAKL
+355 QEVVEKL

-386 NKVDDALKAG
+386 NKVDAALKAG
-396 APFALDADNDFN
+396 APFALDADNDFT

-413 ITAMQTEISNSE
+413 ITAMQTEINSSE
-425 NRYMYGQ
+425 NRYMYSQ
-432 DELST
+432 DNFSE
-437 FVTNISGVST
+437 FVNTISGVST
-447 MLDAFYT
+447 KLDGFYT

-464 EAKLDAA
+464 QAKLKAA
-471 QKNLTKVSYEV
+471 QENLTKVSYEV

-492 QVEYQKQFSE
+492 QKEYQKQFSE
-502 QQNKLDEVKK
+502 QQNKLDKVKK
-512 NVAASAFPTVQTDYK
+512 DVTDSTFPTVQTDYK
-527 AFADRISNINK
+527 TFVDQISNINK

-548 SSQKQEILTHNQEAK
+548 SKQKAEINTHNQEAK
-563 DQIFKAIDAV
+563 NQIFKAIDAV

-588 TDDATK
+588 KDDATK
-594 AAATDLKANLNK
+594 KAATDLKANLNE

-653 TDDKVKGYL
+653 TEDKVKGYL
-662 NSTETVSN
+662 NSTKTVSDAIYDELKEAATTANDKAYDFVMNGYSVN
-670 TIYNE
+670 TIGWANE
-675 LKAAAKTANAKA
+675 LIKAA
-687 YYFVQHSYNIKSIDW
+687 
-702 ADDLIKTAKRNVKT
+702 KRKVKT
-716 GDRNEK
+716 GDKNEK
-722 MSAAAAAKFK
+722 MSAKAAAKFIA
-732 VAYGKI
+732 AYDKI
-738 REKDLTAP
+738 AQKDLTAP
-746 EGQQGEGYV
+746 KGEQGEGYV
-755 KIAETEIDRLNTYD
+755 KIAETEIERLYNYD
-769 VDAADFKDNIL
+769 INKADFKDNIL
-780 ADKVVKNKDG
+780 ADKVVKNKEG
-790 KRELPEKFIA
+790 KRELPEQYIA
-800 PVETAVKAL
+800 PVETAVIAL
-809 NEELES
+809 NDELKS
-815 YTTQYELIYEKKVEW
+815 YTDQYKLIYEKKVEW

-843 VDAWEEANKVAA
+843 VNAWEEANKVAA
-855 ENHFNVNKELTLVN
+855 ENHFNVNKELTAVN
-869 EDLAK
+869 ENLAK
-874 ALENLEEGCLTAKKC
+874 TLENLEKGCLTASKC
-889 EDATNKAL
+889 KEATEKAK
-897 ENYEVKMY
+897 ENYAVKMY

-941 ADYADDIK
+941 AVYADDIK

-954 ELNTIDGKLTTLK
+954 DLNTIDGKLTTLK
-967 KSIDLSVKKN
+967 SSIDASVKAN
-977 EIAANKD
+977 TIAANKD
-984 GFIASLTT
+984 GFIAGLTT

>member
-25 FADPTKDAEKPG
+25 FANPSVDAKEEG
-37 SDLNYN
+37 SALTYN
-43 ETAKAFSFTVTKDDE
+43 ETAKAFSFTVTAEDE

-67 TVKLGGAVLTAADGK
+67 TVKLNGSTLTAVDGK
-82 YKATADGELTIEL
+82 YKATADGTLTIEL

-120 QDKMG
+120 QVKMG

-130 VAKYVNYLDFY
+130 VAKYVGYGDFY
-141 NKVQEEI
+141 NAVQAEV

-160 KLAELKEAN
+160 KLAVLKETN
-169 NVTDDNREALI
+169 SVTDANRVALI
-180 AELTS
+180 AELNS
-185 TTLLADDNYGAV
+185 DVLLADGNYGAV
-197 VMAENAIAKADEAFA
+197 KMAENAVAEAETTFALFNKIIDTDAKEN
-212 KYKEIVEVD
+212 
-221 SKIATSALDKANG
+221 ALNALTKANG
-234 TATKDEWRDNGGEA
+234 VATQGEWMVNGGVK

-261 VKNNRGDVT
+261 VKNQLGIVT
-270 GTALDGFKTTWIE
+270 KVELDGFKTTWIE
-283 GEWKSL
+283 SEWKNL
-289 KDSVN
+289 NDEVN
-294 TIKNDALAELGKYP
+294 ITIKNAAVAELGKFP
-308 NSFKGYKY
+308 KAFVDN
-316 VKSDFFYYE
+316 
-325 NGSDENDPDNGKLWV
+325 DE
-340 NDDVLTDQAAFQAKY
+340 QAFIEMY
-355 QEVVAKL
+355 QEVVEKL
-362 RNVIARANFE
+362 HNVIARANFE

-386 NKVDDALKAG
+386 NKVDAALKAG
-396 APFALDADNDFN
+396 APFVLDADNDFT

-413 ITAMQTEISNSE
+413 ITAMQTEISSSE
-425 NRYMYGQ
+425 NRYMYSQ
-432 DELST
+432 DNFSE
-437 FVTNISGVST
+437 FVNTISGVST
-447 MLDAFYT
+447 KLDGFYT

-464 EAKLDAA
+464 QTKLKAA
-471 QKNLTKVSYEV
+471 QENLTKVSYEV

-492 QVEYQKQFSE
+492 QKEYQKQFSE
-502 QQNKLDEVKK
+502 QQNKLDKVKK
-512 NVAASAFPTVQTDYK
+512 DVTDSTFPTVQTDYK
-527 AFADRISNINK
+527 AFVDQISNINK

-548 SSQKQEILTHNQEAK
+548 SSQKAEINTHNQAAK
-563 DQIFKAIDAV
+563 KKIFDAIDAV

-588 TDDATK
+588 NDDATK
-594 AAATDLKANLNK
+594 KAATDLKANLNE

-653 TDDKVKGYL
+653 TEDKVTGYL
-662 NSTETVSN
+662 NSTKTVSDA
-670 TIYNE
+670 IYDE
-675 LKAAAKTANAKA
+675 LKEAATTANAKA
-687 YYFVQHSYNIKSIDW
+687 YDFVKTNTGYGVKSIRW
-702 ADDLIKTAKRNVKT
+702 ANNLISDAKYNVKT
-716 GDRNEK
+716 GDKNEK
-722 MSAAAAAKFK
+722 MSAEAAAKFK
-732 VAYGKI
+732 AAYDKI
-738 REKDLTAP
+738 AQKDLTAP
-746 EGQQGEGYV
+746 KGEQGEGYV
-755 KIAETEIDRLNTYD
+755 KIAETEIERLYNYD
-769 VDAADFKDNIL
+769 INKADFKDNIL
-780 ADKVVKNKDG
+780 ADKVVKNKEG
-790 KRELPEKFIA
+790 KRELPEQYIA
-800 PVETAVKAL
+800 PVETAVNAL
-809 NEELES
+809 NNELES
-815 YTTQYELIYEKKVEW
+815 YKAQYKDIYALKVDW

-843 VDAWEEANKVAA
+843 VDAWEKANNVAA
-855 ENHFNVNKELTLVN
+855 ENHFNVNKELTAVN
-869 EDLAK
+869 ENLAK
-874 ALENLEEGCLTAKKC
+874 TLENLEKGCLTATKC
-889 EDATNKAL
+889 QDATDKAK
-897 ENYEVKMY
+897 ENYAVKMY

-954 ELNTIDGKLTTLK
+954 DLNTIDGKLTTLK
-967 KSIDLSVKKN
+967 NSIDASVKAN
-977 EIAANKD
+977 TIAANKD

-1017 DGKVNV
+1017 DGKVDV
-1023 QDLVDADADFQKT
+1023 QDLVDADADFQNT

>member
-25 FADPTKDAEKPG
+25 FANPSVDAKEEG
-37 SDLNYN
+37 SALTYN
-43 ETAKAFSFTVTKDDE
+43 ETAKAFSFTVTAEDE

-67 TVKLGGAVLTAADGK
+67 TVKLNGSTLTAVDGK
-82 YKATADGELTIEL
+82 YKATADGTLTIEL

-120 QDKMG
+120 QVKMG

-130 VAKYVNYLDFY
+130 VAKYVGYGDFY
-141 NKVQEEI
+141 NAVQAEV

-160 KLAELKEAN
+160 KLAVLKETN
-169 NVTDDNREALI
+169 SVTDANRVALI
-180 AELTS
+180 AELNS
-185 TTLLADDNYGAV
+185 DVLLADGNYGAV
-197 VMAENAIAKADEAFA
+197 KMAENAVAEAETTFALFNKIIDTDAKEN
-212 KYKEIVEVD
+212 
-221 SKIATSALDKANG
+221 ALNALTKANG
-234 TATKDEWRDNGGEA
+234 VATQGEWMVNGGEK
-248 INNTTMFTHNLKA
+248 INNNTMFTHNLKA
-261 VKNNRGDVT
+261 VKNHLGIVT
-270 GTALDGFKTTWIE
+270 KVELDGFKTTWIE
-283 GEWKSL
+283 SEWKNL
-289 KDSVN
+289 NKEVN
-294 TIKNDALAELGKYP
+294 ETIKNAAVAELGKFP
-308 NSFKGYKY
+308 KAFVDN
-316 VKSDFFYYE
+316 
-325 NGSDENDPDNGKLWV
+325 DE
-340 NDDVLTDQAAFQAKY
+340 QAFIEMY
-355 QEVVAKL
+355 QEVVEKL

-386 NKVDDALKAG
+386 NKVDAALKAG
-396 APFALDADNDFN
+396 APFALDADNDFT

-413 ITAMQTEISNSE
+413 ITAMQTEINSSE
-425 NRYMYGQ
+425 NRYMYSQ
-432 DELST
+432 DNFSE
-437 FVTNISGVST
+437 FVNTISGVST
-447 MLDAFYT
+447 KLDGFYT

-464 EAKLDAA
+464 QAKLKAA
-471 QKNLTKVSYEV
+471 QENLTKVSYEV

-492 QVEYQKQFSE
+492 QKEYQKQFSE
-502 QQNKLDEVKK
+502 QQNKLDKVKK
-512 NVAASAFPTVQTDYK
+512 DVTDSTFPTVQTDYK
-527 AFADRISNINK
+527 AFVDQISNINK

-548 SSQKQEILTHNQEAK
+548 SSQKAEINTHNQAAK
-563 DQIFKAIDAV
+563 KKIFDAIDAV

-588 TDDATK
+588 NDDATK
-594 AAATDLKANLNK
+594 KAATDLKANLNE

-653 TDDKVKGYL
+653 TEDKVTGYL
-662 NSTETVSN
+662 NSTKTVSDA
-670 TIYNE
+670 IYDE
-675 LKAAAKTANAKA
+675 LKEAATTANAKA
-687 YYFVQHSYNIKSIDW
+687 YNFVKTNTNYGVKSIRW
-702 ADDLIKTAKRNVKT
+702 ANNLISDAKYNVKT
-716 GDRNEK
+716 GDKNEK
-722 MSAAAAAKFK
+722 MSAEAAAKFK
-732 VAYGKI
+732 AAYDKI
-738 REKDLTAP
+738 AQKDLTAP
-746 EGQQGEGYV
+746 KGEQGEGYV
-755 KIAETEIDRLNTYD
+755 KIAETEIERLYNYD
-769 VDAADFKDNIL
+769 INKADFKDNIL
-780 ADKVVKNKDG
+780 ADKVVKNKEG
-790 KRELPEKFIA
+790 KRELPEQFIA
-800 PVETAVKAL
+800 PVETAVNAL
-809 NEELES
+809 NKELES
-815 YTTQYELIYEKKVEW
+815 YTAQYKDIYALKVDW

-843 VDAWEEANKVAA
+843 VDAWEKANNVAA

-869 EDLAK
+869 EDLANTLK
-874 ALENLEEGCLTAKKC
+874 NLEKGCLTATKC
-889 EDATNKAL
+889 QDATDKAK
-897 ENYEVKMY
+897 ENYVVKMY

-954 ELNTIDGKLTTLK
+954 DLNTIDGKLTDLK
-967 KSIDLSVKKN
+967 KSIDLSVKDN
-977 EIAANKD
+977 TIAANKD
-984 GFIASLTT
+984 GFIAGLTT

-1017 DGKVNV
+1017 DGKVDV
-1023 QDLVDADADFQKT
+1023 KDLVDADADFQNT

>member
-25 FADPTKDAEKPG
+25 FANPTVDAKEDG
-37 SDLNYN
+37 SSLKYD
-43 ETAKAFSFTVTKDDE
+43 ETAKAFSFTVTAEDE

-67 TVKLGGAVLTAADGK
+67 TVKLNGTALTAEDGK
-82 YKATADGELTIEL
+82 YKATADGTLTIEL

-109 SRLVQAEIEKA
+109 SRQVQAEIEKA
-120 QDKMG
+120 QVKMG
-125 EAIAA
+125 EVIAA
-130 VAKYVNYLDFY
+130 AAKYVNYLDFY
-141 NKVQEEI
+141 NAVQAEI

-160 KLAELKEAN
+160 KLAEYKEAN
-169 NVTDDNREALI
+169 NVTDANKDALI
-180 AELTS
+180 AELNS
-185 TTLLADDNYGAV
+185 TVLLADGNYGAV
-197 VMAENAIAKADEAFA
+197 KMAEEAIAKADATFA
-212 KYKEIVEVD
+212 LFTQIVDTD
-221 SKIATSALDKANG
+221 SKVALNALTKANG
-234 TATKDEWRDNGGEA
+234 VATQGEWMVNGGEK

-261 VKNNRGDVT
+261 VKNQLGIVT
-270 GTALDGFKTTWIE
+270 KTELDGFKTTWIE
-283 GEWKSL
+283 SEWKNL
-289 KDSVN
+289 NKEVN
-294 TIKNDALAELGKYP
+294 ETIKNAAIAELNKYP
-308 NSFKGYKY
+308 NAF
-316 VKSDFFYYE
+316 V
-325 NGSDENDPDNGKLWV
+325 ENDE
-340 NDDVLTDQAAFQAKY
+340 QAFVDMY
-355 QEVVAKL
+355 QEVVEKL
-362 RNVIARANFE
+362 HNVIARANFE

-386 NKVDDALKAG
+386 NKVDAALKAG
-396 APFALDADNDFN
+396 APFVLDADNDFT

-413 ITAMQTEISNSE
+413 ITAMQTEISSSE
-425 NRYMYGQ
+425 NRYMYSQ
-432 DELST
+432 DNFSE
-437 FVTNISGVST
+437 FVNTISGVST
-447 MLDAFYT
+447 KLDGFYT

-464 EAKLDAA
+464 QAKLKAA
-471 QKNLTKVSYEV
+471 QENLTKVSYEV

-492 QVEYQKQFSE
+492 QKEYQKQFSE

-527 AFADRISNINK
+527 AFVDQISNINK

-548 SSQKQEILTHNQEAK
+548 SSQKAEINTHNQEAK
-563 DQIFKAIDAV
+563 KKIFDAIDAV

-588 TDDATK
+588 NDDATK
-594 AAATDLKANLNK
+594 KAATDLKANLNE

-653 TDDKVKGYL
+653 TEDKVTGYL
-662 NSTETVSN
+662 NSTKTVSDA
-670 TIYNE
+670 IYDE
-675 LKAAAKTANAKA
+675 LKEAATTANAKA
-687 YYFVQHSYNIKSIDW
+687 YDFVKTNTGYGVKSIRW
-702 ADDLIKTAKRNVKT
+702 ANNLISDAKYNVKT
-716 GDRNEK
+716 GDKNEK
-722 MSAAAAAKFK
+722 MSAEAAAKFK
-732 VAYGKI
+732 AAYDKI
-738 REKDLTAP
+738 AQKDLTAP
-746 EGQQGEGYV
+746 KGEQGEGYV
-755 KIAETEIDRLNTYD
+755 KIAETEIERLYNYD
-769 VDAADFKDNIL
+769 INKADFKDNIL
-780 ADKVVKNKDG
+780 ADKVVKNKEG
-790 KRELPEKFIA
+790 KRELPEQYIA
-800 PVETAVKAL
+800 PVETAVNAL
-809 NEELES
+809 NNELES
-815 YTTQYELIYEKKVEW
+815 YKAQYKDIYALKVDW

-843 VDAWEEANKVAA
+843 VDAWEKANNVTA

-869 EDLAK
+869 EDLANTLK
-874 ALENLEEGCLTAKKC
+874 NLEKGCLTATKC
-889 EDATNKAL
+889 QDATNKAK

-941 ADYADDIK
+941 AEYADDIK

-954 ELNTIDGKLTTLK
+954 DLNTIEGKLTDLK
-967 KSIDLSVKKN
+967 KSIDLSVEKN
-977 EIAANKD
+977 TIAANKD
-984 GFIASLTT
+984 GFIANLTT

>member
-11 MSACAGTAMASDFN
+11 MSACAGTAMASAFN
-25 FADPTKDAEKPG
+25 FANPSVDAEKPG
-37 SDLNYN
+37 SALTYD
-43 ETAKAFSFTVTKDDE
+43 ETAKAFSFDVKAEDE

-67 TVKLGGAVLTAADGK
+67 TVKLGGTVLTAEDGK
-82 YKATADGELTIEL
+82 YKATADGTLTIEL

-109 SRLVQAEIEKA
+109 SRLVQAEIENA
-120 QDKMG
+120 QGKMG

-130 VAKYVNYLDFY
+130 VAKYVDYLDFY
-141 NKVQEEI
+141 NAVQAEI

-169 NVTDDNREALI
+169 NVTDDNRKALI

-185 TTLLADDNYGAV
+185 TELLPDGTYEGAV
-197 VMAENAIAKADEAFA
+197 KMAENAVAEAETTFALFNKIIGTDAKVYAFD
-212 KYKEIVEVD
+212 VL
-221 SKIATSALDKANG
+221 THANG
-234 TATKDEWRDNGGEA
+234 TATLKEWNKYGGEK
-248 INNTTMFTHNLKA
+248 INNTNLFTHNLKA
-261 VKNNRGDVT
+261 VMDQSGIIPKLVIE
-270 GTALDGFKTTWIE
+270 LDGFKTTWIE
-283 GEWKSL
+283 SEWTKL
-289 KDSVN
+289 KDVEVN
-294 TIKNDALAELGKYP
+294 TTIKNAAIAELGKFP
-308 NSFKGYKY
+308 NAF
-316 VKSDFFYYE
+316 V
-325 NGSDENDPDNGKLWV
+325 ENDEQAFV
-340 NDDVLTDQAAFQAKY
+340 NMY

-386 NKVDDALKAG
+386 NKVDEALKAG
-396 APFALDADNDFN
+396 APFALDADYDFT

-413 ITAMQTEISNSE
+413 VTAMQSEISSSE
-425 NRYMYGQ
+425 NRYIYSQ
-432 DELST
+432 EDFSK
-437 FVTNISGVST
+437 FVVTISSVST
-447 MLDAFYT
+447 KLDGFYT
-454 ELVGKARTDL
+454 ELVGKARKDL

-482 SAKYEHESAT
+482 SAKYEHESAI
-492 QVEYQKQFSE
+492 QVKYQKQFSE
-502 QQNKLDEVKK
+502 QQNKLDKVKK
-512 NVAASAFPTVQTDYK
+512 DVEASAFPTVQTDYK
-527 AFADRISNINK
+527 TFVDQISDINK
-538 KVDEIWGTTL
+538 KVDGIWVETLDKQKGEI
-548 SSQKQEILTHNQEAK
+548 IAHNDAAK
-563 DQIFKAIDAV
+563 DQIFDAIDAV

-588 TDDATK
+588 KDDATK
-594 AAATDLKANLNK
+594 DAATDLKANLNK
-606 LFSIVNGLDDMKAEV
+606 LFSIVNGLDDMKEEV

-653 TDDKVKGYL
+653 TEDKVDGYIGEHGKVT
-662 NSTETVSN
+662 NIATD
-670 TIYNE
+670 IINE
-675 LKAAAKTANAKA
+675 LKTAANTANAEA
-687 YYFVQHSYNIKSIDW
+687 YNFVKTSTKDGVKSIRW
-702 ADDLIKTAKRNVKT
+702 ATKLITNAQNNVQT
-716 GDRNEK
+716 GDKFEK
-722 MSAAAAAKFK
+722 MSFEAANEFIAA
-732 VAYGKI
+732 YEKI
-738 REKDLTAP
+738 RQKDLSAP

-755 KIAETEIDRLNTYD
+755 KIAETEIDRLYSYNP
-769 VDAADFKDNIL
+769 DAADFKDNIL
-780 ADKVVKNKDG
+780 ADKVVEIDG

-809 NEELES
+809 NLELES
-815 YTTQYELIYEKKVEW
+815 YKAQYKDIYDLKVEW

-843 VDAWEEANKVAA
+843 VDAWEKDNNV

-869 EDLAK
+869 EDLANTLK
-874 ALENLEEGCLTAKKC
+874 NLEKGCLTASKC
-889 EDATNKAL
+889 QDATNKAK
-897 ENYEVKMY
+897 ENYAVKMY
-905 MIQHFTE
+905 MIQNFTE

-954 ELNTIDGKLTTLK
+954 DLNTIDGKLTDLK
-967 KSIDLSVKKN
+967 KSIDLSVKDN
-977 EIAANKD
+977 SIAANKD
-984 GFIASLTT
+984 GFIAGLTT

-1002 AAAQAAKDADLDYNG
+1002 EAAQAAKDADLDYNG

-1023 QDLVDADADFQKT
+1023 QDLVDADSDFQKT

>member
-25 FADPTKDAEKPG
+25 FANPTVDAKEDG
-37 SDLNYN
+37 SSLKYD
-43 ETAKAFSFTVTKDDE
+43 ETAKAFSFTVTAEDE

-67 TVKLGGAVLTAADGK
+67 TVKLNGTALTAEDGK
-82 YKATADGELTIEL
+82 YKATADGTLTIEL

-109 SRLVQAEIEKA
+109 SRQVQAEIEKA
-120 QDKMG
+120 QVKMG
-125 EAIAA
+125 EVIAA
-130 VAKYVNYLDFY
+130 AAKYVNYLDFY
-141 NKVQEEI
+141 NAVQAEI

-160 KLAELKEAN
+160 KLAVLKETN
-169 NVTDDNREALI
+169 SVTDANRVALI
-180 AELTS
+180 AELNS
-185 TTLLADDNYGAV
+185 DVLLADGNYGAV
-197 VMAENAIAKADEAFA
+197 KMAENAVAEAETTFALFNKIIDTDAKEN
-212 KYKEIVEVD
+212 
-221 SKIATSALDKANG
+221 ALNALTKANG
-234 TATKDEWRDNGGEA
+234 VATQGEWMVNGGEK

-261 VKNNRGDVT
+261 VKNHLGIVT
-270 GTALDGFKTTWIE
+270 KVELDGFKTTWIE
-283 GEWKSL
+283 SEWKNL
-289 KDSVN
+289 NKEVN
-294 TIKNDALAELGKYP
+294 ETIKNAAVAELGKFP
-308 NSFKGYKY
+308 KAF
-316 VKSDFFYYE
+316 V
-325 NGSDENDPDNGKLWV
+325 ENDE
-340 NDDVLTDQAAFQAKY
+340 QAFIEMY
-355 QEVVAKL
+355 QEVVEKL

-386 NKVDDALKAG
+386 NKVDAALKAG
-396 APFALDADNDFN
+396 APFVLDADNDFT

-413 ITAMQTEISNSE
+413 ITAMQTEINSSE
-425 NRYMYGQ
+425 NRYMYSQ
-432 DELST
+432 DNFSE
-437 FVTNISGVST
+437 FVNTISGVST
-447 MLDAFYT
+447 KLDGFYT

-464 EAKLDAA
+464 QAKLKAA
-471 QKNLTKVSYEV
+471 QENLTKVSYEV

-492 QVEYQKQFSE
+492 QKEYQKQFSE

-512 NVAASAFPTVQTDYK
+512 NVAASTFPTVQTDYK
-527 AFADRISNINK
+527 AFVDQISNINK

-548 SSQKQEILTHNQEAK
+548 SSQKAEINTHNQAAK
-563 DQIFKAIDAV
+563 KKIFDAIDAV

-588 TDDATK
+588 NDDATK
-594 AAATDLKANLNK
+594 KAATDLKANLNE

-653 TDDKVKGYL
+653 TEDKVTGYL
-662 NSTETVSN
+662 NSTKTVSDA
-670 TIYNE
+670 IYDE
-675 LKAAAKTANAKA
+675 LKEAATTANAKA
-687 YYFVQHSYNIKSIDW
+687 YDFVKTNTGYGVKSIRW
-702 ADDLIKTAKRNVKT
+702 ANNLISDAKYNVKT
-716 GDRNEK
+716 GDKNEK
-722 MSAAAAAKFK
+722 MSAEAAAKFK
-732 VAYGKI
+732 AAYDKI
-738 REKDLTAP
+738 AQKDLTAP
-746 EGQQGEGYV
+746 KGEQGEGYV
-755 KIAETEIDRLNTYD
+755 KIAETEIERLYNYD
-769 VDAADFKDNIL
+769 INKADFKDNIL
-780 ADKVVKNKDG
+780 ADKVVKNKEG
-790 KRELPEKFIA
+790 KRELPEQYIA
-800 PVETAVKAL
+800 PVETAVNAL
-809 NEELES
+809 NNELES
-815 YTTQYELIYEKKVEW
+815 YKAQYKDIYALKVDW

-843 VDAWEEANKVAA
+843 VDAWEKANNVTAK
-855 ENHFNVNKELTLVN
+855 NHFNVNKELTAVN
-869 EDLAK
+869 ENLAK
-874 ALENLEEGCLTAKKC
+874 TLENLEKGCLTATKC
-889 EDATNKAL
+889 QDATDKAK
-897 ENYEVKMY
+897 ENYAVKMY

-954 ELNTIDGKLTTLK
+954 DLNTIDGKLTTLK
-967 KSIDLSVKKN
+967 NSIDASVKAN
-977 EIAANKD
+977 TIAANKD

-1017 DGKVNV
+1017 DGKVDV
-1023 QDLVDADADFQKT
+1023 KDLVDADADFQKT

>member
-25 FADPTKDAEKPG
+25 FANPTVDAKEDG
-37 SDLNYN
+37 SSPLKYDK
-43 ETAKAFSFTVTKDDE
+43 TAKSFSFTVTAEDE
-58 ITLTATGDV
+58 ITLTATGNV
-67 TVKLGGAVLTAADGK
+67 TVKLNGSTLTAVDGK
-82 YKATADGELTIEL
+82 YKATADGTLTIEL

-120 QDKMG
+120 QVKMG

-130 VAKYVNYLDFY
+130 VAKYVGYGDFY
-141 NKVQEEI
+141 NAVQAEV

-160 KLAELKEAN
+160 KLAVLKETN
-169 NVTDDNREALI
+169 SVTDANRVALI
-180 AELTS
+180 AELNS
-185 TTLLADDNYGAV
+185 DVLLADGNYGAV
-197 VMAENAIAKADEAFA
+197 KMAENAVAEAETTFALFNKIIDTDAKEN
-212 KYKEIVEVD
+212 
-221 SKIATSALDKANG
+221 ALNALTHANG
-234 TATKDEWRDNGGEA
+234 PANQGEWIHYQGEK
-248 INNTTMFTHNLKA
+248 INNTNLFTHNLKA
-261 VKNNRGDVT
+261 VKNNLGFVT
-270 GTALDGFKTTWIE
+270 GTELDGFKTTWIE
-283 GEWKSL
+283 SEWKNL
-289 KDSVN
+289 NKEVN
-294 TIKNDALAELGKYP
+294 ETIKNAAVAELGKFP
-308 NSFKGYKY
+308 KAF
-316 VKSDFFYYE
+316 V
-325 NGSDENDPDNGKLWV
+325 ENDE
-340 NDDVLTDQAAFQAKY
+340 QAFVEMYK
-355 QEVVAKL
+355 EVVEKL

-386 NKVDDALKAG
+386 NKVDAALKAG
-396 APFALDADNDFN
+396 APFVLDADNDFT

-413 ITAMQTEISNSE
+413 ITAMQTEINSSE
-425 NRYMYGQ
+425 NRYMYSQ
-432 DELST
+432 DNFSE
-437 FVTNISGVST
+437 FVNTISGVST
-447 MLDAFYT
+447 KLDGFYT

-464 EAKLDAA
+464 QAKLKAA
-471 QKNLTKVSYEV
+471 QENLTKVSYEV

-492 QVEYQKQFSE
+492 QKEYQKQFSE

-527 AFADRISNINK
+527 TFVDQISNINK

-548 SSQKQEILTHNQEAK
+548 SSQKAEILTHNQAAK

-588 TDDATK
+588 NDDATK
-594 AAATDLKANLNK
+594 KAATDLKANLNE

-653 TDDKVKGYL
+653 TEDKVTGYL
-662 NSTETVSN
+662 NSTKTVSDA
-670 TIYNE
+670 IYDE
-675 LKAAAKTANAKA
+675 LKEAATTANAKA
-687 YYFVQHSYNIKSIDW
+687 YDFVKTNTGYGVKSIRW
-702 ADDLIKTAKRNVKT
+702 ANNLISDAKRNVKT
-716 GDRNEK
+716 GDKNEK
-722 MSAAAAAKFK
+722 MSAEAAAKFK
-732 VAYGKI
+732 AAYDKI
-738 REKDLTAP
+738 AQKDLTAP
-746 EGQQGEGYV
+746 KGEQGEGYI
-755 KIAETEIDRLNTYD
+755 KIAETEIERLYNYD
-769 VDAADFKDNIL
+769 INKADFKDNIL
-780 ADKVVKNKDG
+780 ADKVVKNKEG
-790 KRELPEKFIA
+790 KRELPEQYIA
-800 PVETAVKAL
+800 PVETAVNAL
-809 NEELES
+809 NNELES
-815 YTTQYELIYEKKVEW
+815 YKAQYKDIYALKVDW

-843 VDAWEEANKVAA
+843 VDAWEKANNVAA
-855 ENHFNVNKELTLVN
+855 ENHFNVNKELTAVN
-869 EDLAK
+869 ENLAK
-874 ALENLEEGCLTAKKC
+874 TLENLEKGCLTATKC
-889 EDATNKAL
+889 QDATDKAK
-897 ENYEVKMY
+897 ENYAVKMY

-954 ELNTIDGKLTTLK
+954 DLNTIDGKLTTLK
-967 KSIDLSVKKN
+967 NSIDASVKAN
-977 EIAANKD
+977 TIAANKD

>member
-25 FADPTKDAEKPG
+25 FANPTVDAKEDG
-37 SDLNYN
+37 SSLKYD
-43 ETAKAFSFTVTKDDE
+43 ETAKAFSFTVTAEDE
-58 ITLTATGDV
+58 ITLTATGAV
-67 TVKLGGAVLTAADGK
+67 TVKLNGTALTAVGGK
-82 YKATADGELTIEL
+82 YTATSDGTLTIEL

-120 QDKMG
+120 QVKMG

-130 VAKYVNYLDFY
+130 VAKYVGYGDFY
-141 NKVQEEI
+141 NAVQAEV

-160 KLAELKEAN
+160 KLAVLKETN
-169 NVTDDNREALI
+169 SVTDANRVALI
-180 AELTS
+180 AELNS
-185 TTLLADDNYGAV
+185 DVLLADGNYGAV
-197 VMAENAIAKADEAFA
+197 KMAENAVAEAETTFALFNKIIDTDAKEN
-212 KYKEIVEVD
+212 
-221 SKIATSALDKANG
+221 ALNALTKANG
-234 TATKDEWRDNGGEA
+234 VATQGEWMVNGGVK

-261 VKNNRGDVT
+261 VKNQLGIVT
-270 GTALDGFKTTWIE
+270 KVELDGFKTTWIE
-283 GEWKSL
+283 SEWKNL
-289 KDSVN
+289 NDEVN
-294 TIKNDALAELGKYP
+294 ITIKNAAVAELGKFP
-308 NSFKGYKY
+308 KAF
-316 VKSDFFYYE
+316 V
-325 NGSDENDPDNGKLWV
+325 ENDE
-340 NDDVLTDQAAFQAKY
+340 QAFIEMY
-355 QEVVAKL
+355 QEVVEKL
-362 RNVIARANFE
+362 HNVIARANFE

-386 NKVDDALKAG
+386 NKVDAALKAG
-396 APFALDADNDFN
+396 APFVLDADNDFT

-413 ITAMQTEISNSE
+413 ITAMQTEINSSE
-425 NRYMYGQ
+425 NRYMYSQ
-432 DELST
+432 DNFSE
-437 FVTNISGVST
+437 FVNTISGVST
-447 MLDAFYT
+447 KLDGFYT

-464 EAKLDAA
+464 QTKLKAA
-471 QKNLTKVSYEV
+471 QENLTKVSYEV

-492 QVEYQKQFSE
+492 QKEYQKQFSE

-527 AFADRISNINK
+527 TFVDQISNINK

-548 SSQKQEILTHNQEAK
+548 SSQKAEINTHNQAAK
-563 DQIFKAIDAV
+563 KKIFDAIDAV

-588 TDDATK
+588 NDDATK
-594 AAATDLKANLNK
+594 KAATDLKANLNE

-653 TDDKVKGYL
+653 TEDKVTGYL
-662 NSTETVSN
+662 NSTKTVSDA
-670 TIYNE
+670 IYDE
-675 LKAAAKTANAKA
+675 LKEAATTANAKA
-687 YYFVQHSYNIKSIDW
+687 YDFVKTNTGYGVKSIRW
-702 ADDLIKTAKRNVKT
+702 ANNLISDAKRNVKT
-716 GDRNEK
+716 GDKNEK
-722 MSAAAAAKFK
+722 MSAEAAAKFK
-732 VAYGKI
+732 AAYDKI
-738 REKDLTAP
+738 AQKDLTAP
-746 EGQQGEGYV
+746 KGEQGEGYV
-755 KIAETEIDRLNTYD
+755 KIAETEIERLYNYD
-769 VDAADFKDNIL
+769 INKADFKDNIL
-780 ADKVVKNKDG
+780 ADKVVKNKEG
-790 KRELPEKFIA
+790 KRELPEQYIA
-800 PVETAVKAL
+800 PVETAVNAL
-809 NEELES
+809 NNELES
-815 YTTQYELIYEKKVEW
+815 YKAQYKDIYALKVDW

-843 VDAWEEANKVAA
+843 VDAWEKANNVAA
-855 ENHFNVNKELTLVN
+855 ENHFNVNKELTAVN
-869 EDLAK
+869 ENLAK
-874 ALENLEEGCLTAKKC
+874 TLENLEKGCLTATKC
-889 EDATNKAL
+889 QDATDKAK
-897 ENYEVKMY
+897 ENYAVKMY

-954 ELNTIDGKLTTLK
+954 DLNTIDGKLTTLK
-967 KSIDLSVKKN
+967 NSIDASVKAN
-977 EIAANKD
+977 TIAANKD

-992 LAGDVTKVLE
+992 LADDVTKVLE

-1023 QDLVDADADFQKT
+1023 QDLLDADAEFQNS

-1045 LDAYLEYLSK
+1045 FDAYLEYLSK

>member
-25 FADPTKDAEKPG
+25 FANPSVDAKEEG
-37 SDLNYN
+37 SALTYN
-43 ETAKAFSFTVTKDDE
+43 ETAKAFSFTVTAEDE

-67 TVKLGGAVLTAADGK
+67 TVKLNGSALTAVDGK
-82 YKATADGELTIEL
+82 YKATADGTLTIEL

-120 QDKMG
+120 QVKMG

-130 VAKYVNYLDFY
+130 VAKYVGYGDFY
-141 NKVQEEI
+141 NAVQAEV

-160 KLAELKEAN
+160 KLAVLKETN
-169 NVTDDNREALI
+169 SVTDANRVALI
-180 AELTS
+180 AELNS
-185 TTLLADDNYGAV
+185 DVLLADGNYGAV
-197 VMAENAIAKADEAFA
+197 KMAENAVAEAETTFALFNKIIDTDAKEN
-212 KYKEIVEVD
+212 
-221 SKIATSALDKANG
+221 ALNALTKANG
-234 TATKDEWRDNGGEA
+234 VATQGEWMVNGGVK

-261 VKNNRGDVT
+261 VKNQLGIVT
-270 GTALDGFKTTWIE
+270 KVELDGFKTTWIE
-283 GEWKSL
+283 SEWKNL
-289 KDSVN
+289 NDEVN
-294 TIKNDALAELGKYP
+294 ITIKNAAVAELGKFP
-308 NSFKGYKY
+308 KAF
-316 VKSDFFYYE
+316 V
-325 NGSDENDPDNGKLWV
+325 ENDE
-340 NDDVLTDQAAFQAKY
+340 QAFIEMY
-355 QEVVAKL
+355 QEVVEKL

-386 NKVDDALKAG
+386 NKVDEALKAG
-396 APFALDADNDFN
+396 APFVLDADNDFT

-413 ITAMQTEISNSE
+413 ITAMQTEINSSE
-425 NRYMYGQ
+425 NRYMYSQ
-432 DELST
+432 DNFSE
-437 FVTNISGVST
+437 FVNTISGVST
-447 MLDAFYT
+447 KLDGFYT

-464 EAKLDAA
+464 QAKLKAA
-471 QKNLTKVSYEV
+471 QENLTKVSYEV

-492 QVEYQKQFSE
+492 QKEYQKQFSE

-527 AFADRISNINK
+527 AFVDQISNINK

-548 SSQKQEILTHNQEAK
+548 SSQKAEINTHNQAAK
-563 DQIFKAIDAV
+563 KKIFDAIDAV

-588 TDDATK
+588 NDDATK
-594 AAATDLKANLNK
+594 KAATDLKANLNE

-653 TDDKVKGYL
+653 TEDKVTGYL
-662 NSTETVSN
+662 NSTKTVSDA
-670 TIYNE
+670 IYDE
-675 LKAAAKTANAKA
+675 LKEAAATANAKA
-687 YYFVQHSYNIKSIDW
+687 YDFVKTNTGYGVKSIRW
-702 ADDLIKTAKRNVKT
+702 ANNLISDAKYNVKT
-716 GDRNEK
+716 GDKNEK
-722 MSAAAAAKFK
+722 MSAEAAAKFK
-732 VAYGKI
+732 AAYDKI
-738 REKDLTAP
+738 AQKDLTAP
-746 EGQQGEGYV
+746 KGEQGEGYV
-755 KIAETEIDRLNTYD
+755 KIAETEIERLYNYD
-769 VDAADFKDNIL
+769 INKADFKDNIL
-780 ADKVVKNKDG
+780 ADKVVKNKEG
-790 KRELPEKFIA
+790 KRELPEQYIA
-800 PVETAVKAL
+800 PVETAVNAL
-809 NEELES
+809 NNELES
-815 YTTQYELIYEKKVEW
+815 YKAQYKDIYALKVDW

-843 VDAWEEANKVAA
+843 VDAWEKANNVTA
-855 ENHFNVNKELTLVN
+855 ENHFNVNKELTAVN
-869 EDLAK
+869 ENLAK
-874 ALENLEEGCLTAKKC
+874 TLENLEKGCLTATKC
-889 EDATNKAL
+889 QDATDKAK
-897 ENYEVKMY
+897 ENYAVKMY

-954 ELNTIDGKLTTLK
+954 DLNTIDGKLTTLK
-967 KSIDLSVKKN
+967 NSIDASVKAN
-977 EIAANKD
+977 TIAANKD

-1002 AAAQAAKDADLDYNG
+1002 AAAQAAKDANLDYNG

>member
-25 FADPTKDAEKPG
+25 FANPSVDAKEEG
-37 SDLNYN
+37 SHLTYN

-67 TVKLGGAVLTAADGK
+67 TVKLEGTVLTAEDGK
-82 YKATADGELTIEL
+82 YKAKADGKLTIEL

-120 QDKMG
+120 QVKMG

-130 VAKYVNYLDFY
+130 VAKYVGYGDFY
-141 NKVQEEI
+141 NAVQAEV

-160 KLAELKEAN
+160 KLAVLKETN
-169 NVTDDNREALI
+169 SVTDANRVALI
-180 AELTS
+180 AELNS
-185 TTLLADDNYGAV
+185 DVLLADGNYGAV
-197 VMAENAIAKADEAFA
+197 KMAENAVAEAETTFALFNKIIDTDAKEN
-212 KYKEIVEVD
+212 
-221 SKIATSALDKANG
+221 ALNALTKANG
-234 TATKDEWRDNGGEA
+234 VATQGEWMVNGGEK

-261 VKNNRGDVT
+261 VKNHLGIVT
-270 GTALDGFKTTWIE
+270 KVELDGFKTTWIE
-283 GEWKSL
+283 SEWKNL
-289 KDSVN
+289 NDEVN
-294 TIKNDALAELGKYP
+294 ITIKNAAVAELGKFP
-308 NSFKGYKY
+308 KAF
-316 VKSDFFYYE
+316 V
-325 NGSDENDPDNGKLWV
+325 ENDE
-340 NDDVLTDQAAFQAKY
+340 QAFVDMYK
-355 QEVVAKL
+355 EVVEKL

-386 NKVDDALKAG
+386 NKVDAALKAG
-396 APFALDADNDFN
+396 APFALDADNDFT

-413 ITAMQTEISNSE
+413 ITAMQTEINSSE
-425 NRYMYGQ
+425 NRYMYSQ
-432 DELST
+432 DDFSG
-437 FVTNISGVST
+437 FVNTISGVST
-447 MLDAFYT
+447 KLDGFYT

-464 EAKLDAA
+464 QAKLKAA
-471 QKNLTKVSYEV
+471 QENLTKVSYEV

-492 QVEYQKQFSE
+492 QKEFQKQFSE
-502 QQNKLDEVKK
+502 QQNNLDKVKNDVK
-512 NVAASAFPTVQTDYK
+512 ASTFPTVQTDYK
-527 AFADRISNINK
+527 AFVDQISNINK

-548 SSQKQEILTHNQEAK
+548 SKQKAEINTHNQEAK
-563 DQIFKAIDAV
+563 NQIFKAIDAV

-588 TDDATK
+588 NDDATK
-594 AAATDLKANLNK
+594 KAATDLKANLNE

-653 TDDKVKGYL
+653 TEDKVTGYL
-662 NSTETVSN
+662 NSTKTVSDAIYDELKEAATTANDKAYDFVMNGYSVN
-670 TIYNE
+670 TIGWANE
-675 LKAAAKTANAKA
+675 LIKA
-687 YYFVQHSYNIKSIDW
+687 
-702 ADDLIKTAKRNVKT
+702 AKRNVKT
-716 GDRNEK
+716 GDKYEK
-722 MSAAAAAKFK
+722 MSDKAAAKFIA
-732 VAYGKI
+732 AYGKI
-738 REKDLTAP
+738 AEKDLTAP
-746 EGQQGEGYV
+746 KGEQGEGYV
-755 KIAETEIDRLNTYD
+755 KIAEAEIKRLYNYD
-769 VDAADFKDNIL
+769 FNKADFKDNIL
-780 ADKVVKNKDG
+780 ADKVVKNKEG
-790 KRELPEKFIA
+790 KRELPEQYIA
-800 PVETAVKAL
+800 PVETAVNAL
-809 NEELES
+809 NNELES
-815 YTTQYELIYEKKVEW
+815 YKAQYKDIYALKVDW

-843 VDAWEEANKVAA
+843 VDAWEKANNVTA
-855 ENHFNVNKELTLVN
+855 ENHFNVNKELTAVN
-869 EDLAK
+869 ENLAK
-874 ALENLEEGCLTAKKC
+874 TLENLEKGCLTATKC
-889 EDATNKAL
+889 QDATDKAK
-897 ENYEVKMY
+897 ENYAVKMY

-954 ELNTIDGKLTTLK
+954 DLNTIDGKLTTLK
-967 KSIDLSVKKN
+967 NSIDASVKAN
-977 EIAANKD
+977 TIAANKD

-1017 DGKVNV
+1017 DGKVDV
-1023 QDLVDADADFQKT
+1023 KDLVDADADFQNT

>member
-25 FADPTKDAEKPG
+25 FANPTVDAKEDG
-37 SDLNYN
+37 SSPLKYDK
-43 ETAKAFSFTVTKDDE
+43 TAKSFSFTVTADDE
-58 ITLTATGDV
+58 ITLTATGNV
-67 TVKLGGAVLTAADGK
+67 TVKLNGTALTAENGK

-109 SRLVQAEIEKA
+109 SRLVQTEIEKA
-120 QDKMG
+120 QAKMG

-130 VAKYVNYLDFY
+130 VAKYVGYSEFY
-141 NKVQEEI
+141 NKVQAEV

-160 KLAELKEAN
+160 KLAVLKETN
-169 NVTDDNREALI
+169 KVTNENRDALI
-180 AELTS
+180 AELNS
-185 TTLLADDNYGAV
+185 TTLLADGTYGAV
-197 VMAENAIAKADEAFA
+197 KMAEDAIAKADATFA
-212 KYKEIVEVD
+212 LFT
-221 SKIATSALDKANG
+221 KIIGTDAKVALDALTKANG
-234 TATKDEWRDNGGEA
+234 TATQGEWVVNGGEK

-261 VKNNRGDVT
+261 VKNHGIVT

-283 GEWKSL
+283 SEWKNL
-289 KDSVN
+289 NDEVN
-294 TIKNDALAELGKYP
+294 KTIKDAAVAELGKYP
-308 NSFKGYKY
+308 NAF
-316 VKSDFFYYE
+316 V
-325 NGSDENDPDNGKLWV
+325 ENDE
-340 NDDVLTDQAAFQAKY
+340 QAFVAMY
-355 QEVVAKL
+355 NEVVEKL
-362 RNVIARANFE
+362 HNVIARANFE

-386 NKVDDALKAG
+386 NKVDAALKAG
-396 APFALDADNDFN
+396 APFALKDDNDFT

-413 ITAMQTEISNSE
+413 ITAMQTEISSSE
-425 NRYMYGQ
+425 NRYMYSQ
-432 DELST
+432 DNFSV

-447 MLDAFYT
+447 KLDGFYT

-464 EAKLDAA
+464 EAKLKAA
-471 QKNLTKVSYEV
+471 QENLTKVSYEV

-492 QVEYQKQFSE
+492 QVLYQKQFSE
-502 QQNKLDEVKK
+502 QQNKLDKVKNDVK
-512 NVAASAFPTVQTDYK
+512 ASTFPTVQTDYK
-527 AFADRISNINK
+527 TFVDQISNINK

-548 SSQKQEILTHNQEAK
+548 SSQKAEINTHNQAAK
-563 DQIFKAIDAV
+563 KQIFDAIDAV

-588 TDDATK
+588 NDDATK
-594 AAATDLKANLNK
+594 KAATDLKANLNE

-653 TDDKVKGYL
+653 TEDKVKGYL
-662 NSTETVSN
+662 NSTKTVSDA
-670 TIYNE
+670 IYDE
-675 LKAAAKTANAKA
+675 LKEAATTANDKA
-687 YYFVQHSYNIKSIDW
+687 YDFVKTNTGYGVKSIRW
-702 ADDLIKTAKRNVKT
+702 ATNLISDAKRNVKT
-716 GDRNEK
+716 GDKYEK
-722 MSAAAAAKFK
+722 MSAEAAAKFK
-732 VAYGKI
+732 VAYDKI
-738 REKDLTAP
+738 AQKDLTAP
-746 EGQQGEGYV
+746 KGEQGEGYV
-755 KIAETEIDRLNTYD
+755 KIAETEIERLYNYD
-769 VDAADFKDNIL
+769 INKADFKDNIL
-780 ADKVVKNKDG
+780 ADKVVKNKEG
-790 KRELPEKFIA
+790 KRELPEQYIA
-800 PVETAVKAL
+800 PVETAVNAL
-809 NEELES
+809 NKELES
-815 YTTQYELIYEKKVEW
+815 YTAQYKDIYALKVDW

-843 VDAWEEANKVAA
+843 VDAWEKANNVAA

-869 EDLAK
+869 EDLANTLK
-874 ALENLEEGCLTAKKC
+874 NLEKGCLTATKC
-889 EDATNKAL
+889 QDATDKAK
-897 ENYEVKMY
+897 ENYAVKMY

-941 ADYADDIK
+941 AEYADDIK

-954 ELNTIDGKLTTLK
+954 DLNIIDGNLATLK
-967 KSIDLSVKKN
+967 SSIDKSVKDN
-977 EIAANKD
+977 TIAANKD
-984 GFIASLTT
+984 GFIASLTK

>member
-25 FADPTKDAEKPG
+25 FANPTVDAKEDG
-37 SDLNYN
+37 SSLKYD
-43 ETAKAFSFTVTKDDE
+43 ETAKAFSFTVTAEDE

-67 TVKLGGAVLTAADGK
+67 TVKLNGSTLTAVDGK
-82 YKATADGELTIEL
+82 YKATADGTLTIEL

-120 QDKMG
+120 QAKMG
-125 EAIAA
+125 EAVAA

-160 KLAELKEAN
+160 KLAVLKETN
-169 NVTDDNREALI
+169 KVTNENRDALI
-180 AELTS
+180 AELNS
-185 TTLLADDNYGAV
+185 TTLLADGTYGAV
-197 VMAENAIAKADEAFA
+197 KMAEDAIAKADATFA
-212 KYKEIVEVD
+212 LFT
-221 SKIATSALDKANG
+221 KIIGTDAKVALDALTKANG
-234 TATKDEWRDNGGEA
+234 TATQGEWVVNGGEK

-261 VKNNRGDVT
+261 VKNHGIVT

-283 GEWKSL
+283 SEWKNL
-289 KDSVN
+289 NDEVN
-294 TIKNDALAELGKYP
+294 KTIKDAAVAELGKYP
-308 NSFKGYKY
+308 NAF
-316 VKSDFFYYE
+316 V
-325 NGSDENDPDNGKLWV
+325 ENDE
-340 NDDVLTDQAAFQAKY
+340 QAFVAMY
-355 QEVVAKL
+355 QEVVEKL

-386 NKVDDALKAG
+386 NKVDAALKAG
-396 APFALDADNDFN
+396 APFVLDADNDFT

-413 ITAMQTEISNSE
+413 ITAMQTEINSSE
-425 NRYMYGQ
+425 NRYMYSQ
-432 DELST
+432 DNFSE
-437 FVTNISGVST
+437 FVNTISGVST
-447 MLDAFYT
+447 KLDGFYT

-464 EAKLDAA
+464 QAKLKAA
-471 QKNLTKVSYEV
+471 QENLTKVSYEV

-492 QVEYQKQFSE
+492 QKEYQKQFSE
-502 QQNKLDEVKK
+502 QQNKLDKVKNDVK
-512 NVAASAFPTVQTDYK
+512 ASTFPTVQTDYK
-527 AFADRISNINK
+527 TFVDQVSNINK

-548 SSQKQEILTHNQEAK
+548 SSQKAEINTHNQAAK
-563 DQIFKAIDAV
+563 NQIFKAIDAV

-588 TDDATK
+588 NDDATK
-594 AAATDLKANLNK
+594 KAATDLKANLNE

-653 TDDKVKGYL
+653 TEDKVTGYL
-662 NSTETVSN
+662 NSTMTVSDA
-670 TIYNE
+670 IYDE
-675 LKAAAKTANAKA
+675 LKEAATTANDKA
-687 YYFVQHSYNIKSIDW
+687 YDFVKTNTGYGVKSIRW
-702 ADDLIKTAKRNVKT
+702 ATNLISDAKRNVKT
-716 GDRNEK
+716 GDKNEK
-722 MSAAAAAKFK
+722 MSVEAAAKFK
-732 VAYGKI
+732 VAYDKI
-738 REKDLTAP
+738 AQKDLTAP
-746 EGQQGEGYV
+746 KGEQGEGYV
-755 KIAETEIDRLNTYD
+755 KIAETEIERLYNYD
-769 VDAADFKDNIL
+769 INKADFKDNIL
-780 ADKVVKNKDG
+780 ADKVVKNKEG
-790 KRELPEKFIA
+790 KRELPEQYIA
-800 PVETAVKAL
+800 PVETAVNAL
-809 NEELES
+809 NKELAS
-815 YTTQYELIYEKKVEW
+815 YTAQYKDIYALKVKW

-843 VDAWEEANKVAA
+843 VDAWEKANNVAA

-869 EDLAK
+869 EDLANTLK
-874 ALENLEEGCLTAKKC
+874 NLEKGCLTATKC
-889 EDATNKAL
+889 QDATDKAK
-897 ENYEVKMY
+897 ENYAVKMY

-954 ELNTIDGKLTTLK
+954 DLNTIDGKLTTLK
-967 KSIDLSVKKN
+967 SSIDASVKAN
-977 EIAANKD
+977 TIAANKD
-984 GFIASLTT
+984 GFIAGLTT

-1017 DGKVNV
+1017 DGKVDV
-1023 QDLVDADADFQKT
+1023 KDLVDADADFQNT

>member
-25 FADPTKDAEKPG
+25 FANPSVDAKEEG
-37 SDLNYN
+37 SALTYN
-43 ETAKAFSFTVTKDDE
+43 ETAKAFSFTVTAEDE

-67 TVKLGGAVLTAADGK
+67 TVKLNGSTLTAVDGK
-82 YKATADGELTIEL
+82 YKATADGTLTIEL

-120 QDKMG
+120 QVKMG

-130 VAKYVNYLDFY
+130 VAKYVGYGDFY
-141 NKVQEEI
+141 NAVQAEV

-160 KLAELKEAN
+160 KLAVLKETN
-169 NVTDDNREALI
+169 SVTDANRVALI
-180 AELTS
+180 AELNS
-185 TTLLADDNYGAV
+185 DVLLADGNYGAV
-197 VMAENAIAKADEAFA
+197 KMAENAVAEAETTFALFNKIIDTDAKEN
-212 KYKEIVEVD
+212 
-221 SKIATSALDKANG
+221 ALNAL
-234 TATKDEWRDNGGEA
+234 TKDNGVATQGEWMVNGGVK

-261 VKNNRGDVT
+261 VKNQLGIVT
-270 GTALDGFKTTWIE
+270 KVELDGFKTTWIE
-283 GEWKSL
+283 SEWKNL
-289 KDSVN
+289 NEEVN
-294 TIKNDALAELGKYP
+294 ITIKNAAVAELGKFP
-308 NSFKGYKY
+308 KAF
-316 VKSDFFYYE
+316 V
-325 NGSDENDPDNGKLWV
+325 ENDE
-340 NDDVLTDQAAFQAKY
+340 QAFIEMY
-355 QEVVAKL
+355 QEVVEKL
-362 RNVIARANFE
+362 HNVIARANFE

-386 NKVDDALKAG
+386 NKVDAALKAG
-396 APFALDADNDFN
+396 APFVLDADNDFT

-413 ITAMQTEISNSE
+413 ITAMQTEINSSE
-425 NRYMYGQ
+425 NRYMYSQ
-432 DELST
+432 DNFSE
-437 FVTNISGVST
+437 FVNTISGVST
-447 MLDAFYT
+447 KLDGFYT

-464 EAKLDAA
+464 QTKLKAA
-471 QKNLTKVSYEV
+471 QENLTKVSYEV

-492 QVEYQKQFSE
+492 QKEYQKQFSE

-527 AFADRISNINK
+527 TFVDQISNINK

-548 SSQKQEILTHNQEAK
+548 SSQKAEINTHNQAAK
-563 DQIFKAIDAV
+563 KKIFDAIDAV

-588 TDDATK
+588 NDDATK
-594 AAATDLKANLNK
+594 KAATDLKANLNE

-653 TDDKVKGYL
+653 TEDKVTGYL
-662 NSTETVSN
+662 NSTKTVSDA
-670 TIYNE
+670 IYDE
-675 LKAAAKTANAKA
+675 LKEAATTANAKA
-687 YYFVQHSYNIKSIDW
+687 YDFVKTNTGYGVKSIRW
-702 ADDLIKTAKRNVKT
+702 ANNLISDAKYNVKT
-716 GDRNEK
+716 GDKNEK
-722 MSAAAAAKFK
+722 MSAEAAAKFK
-732 VAYGKI
+732 AAYDKI
-738 REKDLTAP
+738 AQKDLTAP
-746 EGQQGEGYV
+746 KGEQGEGYV
-755 KIAETEIDRLNTYD
+755 KIAETEIERLYNYD
-769 VDAADFKDNIL
+769 INKADFKDNIL
-780 ADKVVKNKDG
+780 ADKVVKNKEG
-790 KRELPEKFIA
+790 KRELPEQYIA
-800 PVETAVKAL
+800 PVETAVNAL
-809 NEELES
+809 NNELES
-815 YTTQYELIYEKKVEW
+815 YKAQYKDIYALKVDW

-843 VDAWEEANKVAA
+843 VDAWEKANNVAA
-855 ENHFNVNKELTLVN
+855 ENHFNVNKELTAVN
-869 EDLAK
+869 ENLAK
-874 ALENLEEGCLTAKKC
+874 TLENLEKGCLTATKC
-889 EDATNKAL
+889 QDATDKAK
-897 ENYEVKMY
+897 ENYAVKMY

-954 ELNTIDGKLTTLK
+954 DLNTIDGKLTTLK
-967 KSIDLSVKKN
+967 NSIDASVKAN
-977 EIAANKD
+977 TIAANKD

-992 LAGDVTKVLE
+992 LADDVTKVLE

-1023 QDLVDADADFQKT
+1023 QDLLDADAEFQNS

-1045 LDAYLEYLSK
+1045 FDAYLEYLSK

>member
-25 FADPTKDAEKPG
+25 FANPSVDAKEEG
-37 SDLNYN
+37 SALTYN
-43 ETAKAFSFTVTKDDE
+43 ETDKAFSFTVTADDD
-58 ITLTATGDV
+58 ITLTATGAV
-67 TVKLGGAVLTAADGK
+67 TVKLNGTALTAVGGK
-82 YKATADGELTIEL
+82 YTATSDGTLTIEL

-109 SRLVQAEIEKA
+109 SRLVQTEIEKA
-120 QDKMG
+120 QVKMG

-130 VAKYVNYLDFY
+130 VAKYVGYSEFY
-141 NKVQEEI
+141 NKVQAEV

-160 KLAELKEAN
+160 KLAVLKETN
-169 NVTDDNREALI
+169 KVTNENRDALI

-185 TTLLADDNYGAV
+185 TTLLADGTYGAV
-197 VMAENAIAKADEAFA
+197 KMAEDAIAKADATFA
-212 KYKEIVEVD
+212 LFT
-221 SKIATSALDKANG
+221 KIIGTDAKVALDALTKANG
-234 TATKDEWRDNGGEA
+234 TATQGEWVVNGGEK

-261 VKNNRGDVT
+261 VKNHGIVT

-283 GEWKSL
+283 SEWKNL
-289 KDSVN
+289 NDEVN
-294 TIKNDALAELGKYP
+294 KTIKDAAVAELGKYP
-308 NSFKGYKY
+308 NAF
-316 VKSDFFYYE
+316 V
-325 NGSDENDPDNGKLWV
+325 ENDE
-340 NDDVLTDQAAFQAKY
+340 QAFVEMY
-355 QEVVAKL
+355 QEVVEKL

-386 NKVDDALKAG
+386 NKVDAALKAG
-396 APFALDADNDFN
+396 APFVLDADNDFT

-413 ITAMQTEISNSE
+413 ITAMQTEINSSE
-425 NRYMYGQ
+425 NRYMYSQ
-432 DELST
+432 DNFSE
-437 FVTNISGVST
+437 FVNTISGVST
-447 MLDAFYT
+447 KLDGFYT

-464 EAKLDAA
+464 QAKLKAA
-471 QKNLTKVSYEV
+471 QENLTKVSYEV

-492 QVEYQKQFSE
+492 QKEYQKQFSE

-527 AFADRISNINK
+527 AFVDQISNINK

-548 SSQKQEILTHNQEAK
+548 SSQKAEINTHNQAAK
-563 DQIFKAIDAV
+563 KKIFDAIDAV

-588 TDDATK
+588 NDDATK
-594 AAATDLKANLNK
+594 KAATDLKANLNE

-653 TDDKVKGYL
+653 TEDKVTGYL
-662 NSTETVSN
+662 NSTKTVSDA
-670 TIYNE
+670 IYDE
-675 LKAAAKTANAKA
+675 LKEAATTANAKA
-687 YYFVQHSYNIKSIDW
+687 YDFVKTNTGYGVKSIRW
-702 ADDLIKTAKRNVKT
+702 ANNLISDAKYNVKT
-716 GDRNEK
+716 GDKNEK
-722 MSAAAAAKFK
+722 MSAEAAAKFK
-732 VAYGKI
+732 AAYDKI
-738 REKDLTAP
+738 AQKDLTAP
-746 EGQQGEGYV
+746 KGEQGEGYV
-755 KIAETEIDRLNTYD
+755 KIAETEIERLYNYD
-769 VDAADFKDNIL
+769 INKADFKDNIL
-780 ADKVVKNKDG
+780 ADKVVKNKEG
-790 KRELPEKFIA
+790 KRELPEQYIA
-800 PVETAVKAL
+800 PVETAVNAL
-809 NEELES
+809 NNELES
-815 YTTQYELIYEKKVEW
+815 YKAQYKDIYALKVDW

-843 VDAWEEANKVAA
+843 VDAWEKANNVTA
-855 ENHFNVNKELTLVN
+855 ENHFNVNKELTAVN
-869 EDLAK
+869 ENLAK
-874 ALENLEEGCLTAKKC
+874 TLENLEKGCLTATKC
-889 EDATNKAL
+889 QDATDKAK
-897 ENYEVKMY
+897 ENYAVKMY

-954 ELNTIDGKLTTLK
+954 DLNTIDGKLTDLK
-967 KSIDLSVKKN
+967 KSIDLSVEKN
-977 EIAANKD
+977 TIAANKD
-984 GFIASLTT
+984 GFIANLTT

>member
-25 FADPTKDAEKPG
+25 FANPTVDAKEDG
-37 SDLNYN
+37 SSLKYD
-43 ETAKAFSFTVTKDDE
+43 ETAKAFSFTVTAEDE
-58 ITLTATGDV
+58 ITLTATGAV
-67 TVKLGGAVLTAADGK
+67 TVKLNGTALTAVGGK
-82 YKATADGELTIEL
+82 YTATSDGTLTIEL

-120 QDKMG
+120 QVKMG

-130 VAKYVNYLDFY
+130 VAKYVGYGDFY
-141 NKVQEEI
+141 NAVQAEV

-160 KLAELKEAN
+160 KLAVLKETN
-169 NVTDDNREALI
+169 SVTDANRVALI
-180 AELTS
+180 AELNS
-185 TTLLADDNYGAV
+185 DVLLADGNYGAV
-197 VMAENAIAKADEAFA
+197 KMAENAVAEAETTFALFNKIIDTDAKEN
-212 KYKEIVEVD
+212 
-221 SKIATSALDKANG
+221 ALNALTKANG
-234 TATKDEWRDNGGEA
+234 VATQDEWMVNGGVK

-261 VKNNRGDVT
+261 VKNQLGIVT
-270 GTALDGFKTTWIE
+270 KVELDGFKTTWIE
-283 GEWKSL
+283 SEWKNL
-289 KDSVN
+289 NDEVN
-294 TIKNDALAELGKYP
+294 KTIKDAAVAELGKYP
-308 NSFKGYKY
+308 NAF
-316 VKSDFFYYE
+316 V
-325 NGSDENDPDNGKLWV
+325 ENDE
-340 NDDVLTDQAAFQAKY
+340 QAFIEMY
-355 QEVVAKL
+355 QEVVEKL
-362 RNVIARANFE
+362 HNVIARANFE

-386 NKVDDALKAG
+386 NKVDAALKAG
-396 APFALDADNDFN
+396 APFVLDADNDFT

-413 ITAMQTEISNSE
+413 ITAMQTEINSSE
-425 NRYMYGQ
+425 NRYMYSQ
-432 DELST
+432 DNFSE
-437 FVTNISGVST
+437 FVNTISGVST
-447 MLDAFYT
+447 KLDGFYT

-464 EAKLDAA
+464 QTKLKAA
-471 QKNLTKVSYEV
+471 QENLTKVSYEV

-492 QVEYQKQFSE
+492 QKEYQKQFSE

-527 AFADRISNINK
+527 TFVDQISNINK

-548 SSQKQEILTHNQEAK
+548 SSQKAEINTHNQAAK
-563 DQIFKAIDAV
+563 KKIFDAIDAV

-588 TDDATK
+588 NDDATK
-594 AAATDLKANLNK
+594 KAATDLKANLNE

-653 TDDKVKGYL
+653 TEDKVTGYL
-662 NSTETVSN
+662 NSTKTVSDA
-670 TIYNE
+670 IYDE
-675 LKAAAKTANAKA
+675 LKEAATTANAKA
-687 YYFVQHSYNIKSIDW
+687 YDFVKTNTGYGVKSIRW
-702 ADDLIKTAKRNVKT
+702 ANNLISDAKYNVKT
-716 GDRNEK
+716 GDKNEK
-722 MSAAAAAKFK
+722 MSAEAAAKFK
-732 VAYGKI
+732 AAYDKI
-738 REKDLTAP
+738 AQKDLTAP
-746 EGQQGEGYV
+746 KGEQGEGYV
-755 KIAETEIDRLNTYD
+755 KIAETEIERLYNYD
-769 VDAADFKDNIL
+769 INKADFKDNIL
-780 ADKVVKNKDG
+780 ADKVVKNKEG
-790 KRELPEKFIA
+790 KRELPEQYIA
-800 PVETAVKAL
+800 PVETAVNAL
-809 NEELES
+809 NNELES
-815 YTTQYELIYEKKVEW
+815 YKAQYKDIYALKVDW

-843 VDAWEEANKVAA
+843 VDAWEKANNVAA
-855 ENHFNVNKELTLVN
+855 ENHFNVNKELTAVN
-869 EDLAK
+869 ENLAK
-874 ALENLEEGCLTAKKC
+874 TLENLEKGCLTATKC
-889 EDATNKAL
+889 QDATDKAK
-897 ENYEVKMY
+897 ENYAVKMY

-954 ELNTIDGKLTTLK
+954 DLNTIDGKLTTLK
-967 KSIDLSVKKN
+967 NSIDASVKAN
-977 EIAANKD
+977 TIAANKD

-992 LAGDVTKVLE
+992 LADDVTKVLE

-1017 DGKVNV
+1017 DGKVDV
-1023 QDLVDADADFQKT
+1023 KDLVDADADFQKT

>member
-25 FADPTKDAEKPG
+25 FANPSVDAKEEG
-37 SDLNYN
+37 SALTYN
-43 ETAKAFSFTVTKDDE
+43 ETAKAFSFTVTAEDE

-67 TVKLGGAVLTAADGK
+67 TVKLNGAALTAVGGK
-82 YKATADGELTIEL
+82 YTATSDGTLTIEL

-109 SRLVQAEIEKA
+109 SRKVQTEIEKA
-120 QDKMG
+120 QAKMG

-130 VAKYVNYLDFY
+130 VAKYVGYSEFY
-141 NKVQEEI
+141 NKVQAEV

-160 KLAELKEAN
+160 KLAVLKETN
-169 NVTDDNREALI
+169 KVTNENRDALI
-180 AELTS
+180 AELNS
-185 TTLLADDNYGAV
+185 TTLLADGTYGAV
-197 VMAENAIAKADEAFA
+197 KMAEDAIAKADATFA
-212 KYKEIVEVD
+212 LFT
-221 SKIATSALDKANG
+221 KIIGTDAKVALDALTKANG
-234 TATKDEWRDNGGEA
+234 TATQGEWVVNGGEK

-261 VKNNRGDVT
+261 VKNHGIVT

-283 GEWKSL
+283 SEWKNL
-289 KDSVN
+289 NDEVN
-294 TIKNDALAELGKYP
+294 KTIKDAAVAELGKYP
-308 NSFKGYKY
+308 NAF
-316 VKSDFFYYE
+316 V
-325 NGSDENDPDNGKLWV
+325 ENDE
-340 NDDVLTDQAAFQAKY
+340 QAFVAMY
-355 QEVVAKL
+355 NEVVEKL

-386 NKVDDALKAG
+386 NKVDAALKAG
-396 APFALDADNDFN
+396 APFALDADNDFT

-413 ITAMQTEISNSE
+413 ITAMQTEINSSE
-425 NRYMYGQ
+425 NRYMYSQ
-432 DELST
+432 DNFSE
-437 FVTNISGVST
+437 FVNTISGVST
-447 MLDAFYT
+447 KLDGFYT

-464 EAKLDAA
+464 QAKLKAA
-471 QKNLTKVSYEV
+471 QENLTKVSYEV

-492 QVEYQKQFSE
+492 QKEYQKQFSE
-502 QQNKLDEVKK
+502 QQNKLDKVKNDVK
-512 NVAASAFPTVQTDYK
+512 ASTFPTVQTDYK
-527 AFADRISNINK
+527 TFVDQISNINK

-548 SSQKQEILTHNQEAK
+548 SSQKAEILTHNQAAK

-588 TDDATK
+588 NDDATK
-594 AAATDLKANLNK
+594 KAATDLKANLNE

-653 TDDKVKGYL
+653 TEDKVTGYL
-662 NSTETVSN
+662 NSTKTVSDA
-670 TIYNE
+670 IYDE
-675 LKAAAKTANAKA
+675 LKEAATTANAKA
-687 YYFVQHSYNIKSIDW
+687 YDFVKTNTGYGVKSIRW
-702 ADDLIKTAKRNVKT
+702 ANNLISDAKYNVKT
-716 GDRNEK
+716 GDKNEK
-722 MSAAAAAKFK
+722 MSAEAAAKFK
-732 VAYGKI
+732 AAYDKI
-738 REKDLTAP
+738 AQKDLTAP
-746 EGQQGEGYV
+746 KGEQGEGYV
-755 KIAETEIDRLNTYD
+755 KIAETEIERLYNYD
-769 VDAADFKDNIL
+769 INKADFKDNIL
-780 ADKVVKNKDG
+780 ADKVVKNKEG
-790 KRELPEKFIA
+790 KRELPEQYIA
-800 PVETAVKAL
+800 PVETAVNAL
-809 NEELES
+809 NKELAS
-815 YTTQYELIYEKKVEW
+815 YTAQYKDIYALKVDW

-843 VDAWEEANKVAA
+843 VDAWEKANNVAA

-869 EDLAK
+869 EDLANTLK
-874 ALENLEEGCLTAKKC
+874 NLEKGCLTATKC
-889 EDATNKAL
+889 QDATDKAK
-897 ENYEVKMY
+897 ENYAVKMY

-954 ELNTIDGKLTTLK
+954 DLNTIDGKLTTLK
-967 KSIDLSVKKN
+967 NSIDASVKAN
-977 EIAANKD
+977 TIAANKD

-992 LAGDVTKVLE
+992 LADDVTKVLE

-1023 QDLVDADADFQKT
+1023 QDLLDADAEFQNS

-1045 LDAYLEYLSK
+1045 FDAYLEYLSK

>member
-25 FADPTKDAEKPG
+25 FANPTVDAKEDG
-37 SDLNYN
+37 SSPLKYDK
-43 ETAKAFSFTVTKDDE
+43 TAKSFSFTVTAEDE
-58 ITLTATGDV
+58 ITLTATGNV
-67 TVKLGGAVLTAADGK
+67 TVKLNGTALTAENGK

-120 QDKMG
+120 QAKMG

-148 SKAGQKVQDVKA
+148 SKAGRKVQDVKA
-160 KLAELKEAN
+160 KLAELKETN
-169 NVTDDNREALI
+169 SVTDDNRKALI

-185 TTLLADDNYGAV
+185 TTLLADGNYGAV
-197 VMAENAIAKADEAFA
+197 KMAENAVAEAETTFALFNKIIGTEKEGDDAKVAID
-212 KYKEIVEVD
+212 
-221 SKIATSALDKANG
+221 ALNKANG
-234 TATKDEWRDNGGEA
+234 TATQGEWMVNGGEK

-261 VKNNRGDVT
+261 VKKYGVVT
-270 GTALDGFKTTWIE
+270 GTELDGFKTTWIE
-283 GEWKSL
+283 SEWNNLNKE
-289 KDSVN
+289 VN
-294 TIKNDALAELGKYP
+294 ETIKNAAVAELGKFP
-308 NSFKGYKY
+308 KAF
-316 VKSDFFYYE
+316 V
-325 NGSDENDPDNGKLWV
+325 ENDE
-340 NDDVLTDQAAFQAKY
+340 QAFIEMY
-355 QEVVAKL
+355 QEVVEKL

-386 NKVDDALKAG
+386 NKVDAALKAG
-396 APFALDADNDFN
+396 APFALDADNDFT

-413 ITAMQTEISNSE
+413 ITAMQTEINSSE
-425 NRYMYGQ
+425 NRYMYSQ
-432 DELST
+432 DNFSE
-437 FVTNISGVST
+437 FVNTISGVST
-447 MLDAFYT
+447 KLDGFYT

-464 EAKLDAA
+464 QAKLKAA
-471 QKNLTKVSYEV
+471 QENLTKVSYEV

-492 QVEYQKQFSE
+492 QKEYQKQFSE
-502 QQNKLDEVKK
+502 QQNKLDKVKK
-512 NVAASAFPTVQTDYK
+512 DVTDSTFPTVQTDYK
-527 AFADRISNINK
+527 AFVDQISNINK

-548 SSQKQEILTHNQEAK
+548 SKQKAEINTHNQEAK
-563 DQIFKAIDAV
+563 NQIFKAIDAV

-588 TDDATK
+588 NDDATK
-594 AAATDLKANLNK
+594 KAATDLKANLNE

-653 TDDKVKGYL
+653 TEDKVTGYL
-662 NSTETVSN
+662 NSTKTVSDA
-670 TIYNE
+670 IYDE
-675 LKAAAKTANAKA
+675 LKEAATTANAKA
-687 YYFVQHSYNIKSIDW
+687 YNFVKTNTNYGVKSIRW
-702 ADDLIKTAKRNVKT
+702 ATNLISDAKYNVKT
-716 GDRNEK
+716 GDKNEK
-722 MSAAAAAKFK
+722 MSAEAAAKFK
-732 VAYGKI
+732 AAYDKI
-738 REKDLTAP
+738 AQKDLTAP
-746 EGQQGEGYV
+746 KGEQGEGYV
-755 KIAETEIDRLNTYD
+755 KIAETEIERLYNYD
-769 VDAADFKDNIL
+769 INKADFKDNIL
-780 ADKVVKNKDG
+780 ADKVVKNKEG
-790 KRELPEKFIA
+790 KRELPEQYIA
-800 PVETAVKAL
+800 PVETAVNAL
-809 NEELES
+809 NKELES
-815 YTTQYELIYEKKVEW
+815 YTAQYKDIYALKVDW

-843 VDAWEEANKVAA
+843 VDAWEKANNVAA

-869 EDLAK
+869 EDLANTLK
-874 ALENLEEGCLTAKKC
+874 NLEKGCLTATKC
-889 EDATNKAL
+889 QDATDKAK
-897 ENYEVKMY
+897 ENYAVKMY

-941 ADYADDIK
+941 AVYADDIK

-954 ELNTIDGKLTTLK
+954 DLNTIEGKLTDLK
-967 KSIDLSVKKN
+967 KSIDLSVEKN
-977 EIAANKD
+977 TIAANKD
-984 GFIASLTT
+984 GFIANLTT

>member
-25 FADPTKDAEKPG
+25 FANPTVDAKEDG
-37 SDLNYN
+37 SALTYN
-43 ETAKAFSFTVTKDDE
+43 ETAKAFSFTVTAEDE
-58 ITLTATGDV
+58 ITLTATGAV
-67 TVKLGGAVLTAADGK
+67 TVKLNGAALTAVGGK
-82 YKATADGELTIEL
+82 YTATSDGTLTIEL

-109 SRLVQAEIEKA
+109 SRKVQTEIEKA
-120 QDKMG
+120 QAKMG

-130 VAKYVNYLDFY
+130 VAKYVGYSEFY
-141 NKVQEEI
+141 NKVQAEV

-160 KLAELKEAN
+160 KLAVLKETN
-169 NVTDDNREALI
+169 KVTNENRDALI
-180 AELTS
+180 AELNS
-185 TTLLADDNYGAV
+185 TTLLADGTYGAV
-197 VMAENAIAKADEAFA
+197 KMAEDAIAKADATFA
-212 KYKEIVEVD
+212 LFT
-221 SKIATSALDKANG
+221 KIIGTDAKVALDALTKANG
-234 TATKDEWRDNGGEA
+234 TATQGEWVVNGGEK

-261 VKNNRGDVT
+261 VKNHGIVT

-283 GEWKSL
+283 SEWKNL
-289 KDSVN
+289 NDEVN
-294 TIKNDALAELGKYP
+294 KTIKDAAVAELGKYP
-308 NSFKGYKY
+308 NAF
-316 VKSDFFYYE
+316 V
-325 NGSDENDPDNGKLWV
+325 ENDE
-340 NDDVLTDQAAFQAKY
+340 QAFVAMY
-355 QEVVAKL
+355 NEVVEKL

-386 NKVDDALKAG
+386 NKVDAALKAG
-396 APFALDADNDFN
+396 APFALDADNDFT

-413 ITAMQTEISNSE
+413 ITAMQTEINSSE
-425 NRYMYGQ
+425 NRYMYSQ
-432 DELST
+432 DNFSE
-437 FVTNISGVST
+437 FVNTISGVST
-447 MLDAFYT
+447 KLDGFYT

-464 EAKLDAA
+464 QAKLKAA
-471 QKNLTKVSYEV
+471 QENLTKVSYEV

-492 QVEYQKQFSE
+492 QKEYQKQFSE

-527 AFADRISNINK
+527 TFVDQISNINK

-548 SSQKQEILTHNQEAK
+548 SSQKAEILTHNQAAK

-588 TDDATK
+588 NDDATK
-594 AAATDLKANLNK
+594 KAATDLKANLNE

-653 TDDKVKGYL
+653 TEDKVTGYL
-662 NSTETVSN
+662 NSTKTVSDA
-670 TIYNE
+670 IYDE
-675 LKAAAKTANAKA
+675 LKEAATTANDKA
-687 YYFVQHSYNIKSIDW
+687 YDFVKTNTGYGVKSIRW
-702 ADDLIKTAKRNVKT
+702 ATNLISDAKRNVKT
-716 GDRNEK
+716 GDKNEK
-722 MSAAAAAKFK
+722 MSAEAAAKFK
-732 VAYGKI
+732 AAYDKI
-738 REKDLTAP
+738 AQKDLTAP
-746 EGQQGEGYV
+746 KGEQGEGYV
-755 KIAETEIDRLNTYD
+755 KIAETEIERLYNYD
-769 VDAADFKDNIL
+769 INKADFKDNIL
-780 ADKVVKNKDG
+780 ADKVVKNKEG
-790 KRELPEKFIA
+790 KRELPEQYIA
-800 PVETAVKAL
+800 PVETAVNAL
-809 NEELES
+809 NKELES
-815 YTTQYELIYEKKVEW
+815 YKAQYKDIYDLKVKW

-843 VDAWEEANKVAA
+843 VDAWEKANNVAA

-869 EDLAK
+869 EDLANT
-874 ALENLEEGCLTAKKC
+874 LTNLEKGCLTARKC
-889 EDATNKAL
+889 QEATDKAK
-897 ENYEVKMY
+897 ENYAVKMY

-941 ADYADDIK
+941 AVYADDIK

-954 ELNTIDGKLTTLK
+954 DLNTIEGKLTDLK
-967 KSIDLSVKKN
+967 KSIDLSVEKN
-977 EIAANKD
+977 TIAANKD
-984 GFIASLTT
+984 GFIANLTT

-1017 DGKVNV
+1017 DGKVDV
-1023 QDLVDADADFQKT
+1023 KDLVDADADFQNT

>member
-25 FADPTKDAEKPG
+25 FANPTVDAKEDG
-37 SDLNYN
+37 SSLKYD
-43 ETAKAFSFTVTKDDE
+43 ETAKAFSFTVTAEDE

-67 TVKLGGAVLTAADGK
+67 TVKLNGSTLTAVDGK
-82 YKATADGELTIEL
+82 YKATADGTLTIEL

-120 QDKMG
+120 QVKMG

-130 VAKYVNYLDFY
+130 VAKYVGYGDFY
-141 NKVQEEI
+141 NAVQAEV

-160 KLAELKEAN
+160 KLAVLKETN
-169 NVTDDNREALI
+169 SVTDANRVALI
-180 AELTS
+180 AELNS
-185 TTLLADDNYGAV
+185 DVLLADGNYGAV
-197 VMAENAIAKADEAFA
+197 KMAENAVAEAETTFALFNKIIDTDAKEN
-212 KYKEIVEVD
+212 
-221 SKIATSALDKANG
+221 ALNALTKANG
-234 TATKDEWRDNGGEA
+234 VATQGEWMVNGGEK

-261 VKNNRGDVT
+261 VKNHLGIVT
-270 GTALDGFKTTWIE
+270 KVELDGFKTTWIE
-283 GEWKSL
+283 SEWKNL
-289 KDSVN
+289 NKEVN
-294 TIKNDALAELGKYP
+294 ETIKNAAVAELGKFP
-308 NSFKGYKY
+308 KAF
-316 VKSDFFYYE
+316 V
-325 NGSDENDPDNGKLWV
+325 ENDE
-340 NDDVLTDQAAFQAKY
+340 QAFIEMY
-355 QEVVAKL
+355 QEVVEKL

-386 NKVDDALKAG
+386 NKVDAALKAG
-396 APFALDADNDFN
+396 APFVLDADNDFT

-413 ITAMQTEISNSE
+413 ITAMQTEISSSE
-425 NRYMYGQ
+425 NRYMYSQ
-432 DELST
+432 DNFSE
-437 FVTNISGVST
+437 FVNTISGVST
-447 MLDAFYT
+447 KLDGFYT

-492 QVEYQKQFSE
+492 QKEYQKQFSE

-527 AFADRISNINK
+527 TFVDQISNINK

-548 SSQKQEILTHNQEAK
+548 SSQKAEILTHNQAAK

-588 TDDATK
+588 NDDATK
-594 AAATDLKANLNK
+594 KAATDLKANLNE

-653 TDDKVKGYL
+653 TEDKVTGYL
-662 NSTETVSN
+662 NSTKTVSDA
-670 TIYNE
+670 IYDE
-675 LKAAAKTANAKA
+675 LKEAATTANAKA
-687 YYFVQHSYNIKSIDW
+687 YNFVKTNTNYGVKSIRW
-702 ADDLIKTAKRNVKT
+702 ANNLISDAKYNVKT
-716 GDRNEK
+716 GDKNEK
-722 MSAAAAAKFK
+722 MSAEAAAKFK
-732 VAYGKI
+732 AAYDKI
-738 REKDLTAP
+738 AQKDLTAP
-746 EGQQGEGYV
+746 KGEQGEGYV
-755 KIAETEIDRLNTYD
+755 KIAETEIERLYNYD
-769 VDAADFKDNIL
+769 INKADFKDNIL
-780 ADKVVKNKDG
+780 ADKVVKNKEG
-790 KRELPEKFIA
+790 KRELPEQYIA
-800 PVETAVKAL
+800 PVETAVNAL
-809 NEELES
+809 NKELES
-815 YTTQYELIYEKKVEW
+815 YTAQYKDIYALKVDW

-843 VDAWEEANKVAA
+843 VDAWEKANNVAA

-869 EDLAK
+869 EDLANTLK
-874 ALENLEEGCLTAKKC
+874 NLEKGCLTATKC
-889 EDATNKAL
+889 QDATDKAK
-897 ENYEVKMY
+897 ENYAVKMY

-941 ADYADDIK
+941 AVYADDIK

-954 ELNTIDGKLTTLK
+954 DLNTIDGKLTTLK
-967 KSIDLSVKKN
+967 SSIDASVKAN
-977 EIAANKD
+977 TIAANKD
-984 GFIASLTT
+984 GFIAGLTT

-1017 DGKVNV
+1017 DGKVDV
-1023 QDLVDADADFQKT
+1023 KDLVDADADFQNT

>member
-25 FADPTKDAEKPG
+25 FANPTVDAKEDG
-37 SDLNYN
+37 SSLKYD
-43 ETAKAFSFTVTKDDE
+43 ETAKAFSFTVTAEDE

-67 TVKLGGAVLTAADGK
+67 TVKLNGTALTAEDGK
-82 YKATADGELTIEL
+82 YKATADGTLTIEL

-109 SRLVQAEIEKA
+109 SRQVQAEIEKA
-120 QDKMG
+120 QVKMG
-125 EAIAA
+125 EVIAA
-130 VAKYVNYLDFY
+130 AAKYVNYLDFY
-141 NKVQEEI
+141 NAVQAEI

-160 KLAELKEAN
+160 KLAEYKEAN
-169 NVTDDNREALI
+169 NVTDANKDALI
-180 AELTS
+180 AELNS
-185 TTLLADDNYGAV
+185 TVLLADGNYGAV
-197 VMAENAIAKADEAFA
+197 KMAEEAIAKADATFA
-212 KYKEIVEVD
+212 LFTQIVDTD
-221 SKIATSALDKANG
+221 SKVALNALTKANG
-234 TATKDEWRDNGGEA
+234 VATQGEWMVNGGEK

-261 VKNNRGDVT
+261 VKNQLGIVT
-270 GTALDGFKTTWIE
+270 KTELDGFKTTWIE
-283 GEWKSL
+283 SEWKNL
-289 KDSVN
+289 NKEVN
-294 TIKNDALAELGKYP
+294 ETIKNAAIAELNKYP
-308 NSFKGYKY
+308 NAF
-316 VKSDFFYYE
+316 V
-325 NGSDENDPDNGKLWV
+325 ENDE
-340 NDDVLTDQAAFQAKY
+340 QAFVDMY
-355 QEVVAKL
+355 QEVVEKL
-362 RNVIARANFE
+362 HNVIARANFE

-386 NKVDDALKAG
+386 NKVDAALKAG
-396 APFALDADNDFN
+396 APFVLDADNDFT

-413 ITAMQTEISNSE
+413 ITAMQTEISSSE
-425 NRYMYGQ
+425 NRYMYSQ
-432 DELST
+432 DNFSE
-437 FVTNISGVST
+437 FVNTISGVST
-447 MLDAFYT
+447 KLDGFYT

-464 EAKLDAA
+464 QAKLKAA
-471 QKNLTKVSYEV
+471 QENLTKVSYEV

-492 QVEYQKQFSE
+492 QKEYQKQFSE

-527 AFADRISNINK
+527 AFVDQISNINK

-548 SSQKQEILTHNQEAK
+548 SSQKAEINTHNQEAK
-563 DQIFKAIDAV
+563 KKIFDAIDAV

-588 TDDATK
+588 NDDATK
-594 AAATDLKANLNK
+594 KAATDLKANLNE

-653 TDDKVKGYL
+653 TEDKVTGYL
-662 NSTETVSN
+662 NSTKTVSDA
-670 TIYNE
+670 IYDE
-675 LKAAAKTANAKA
+675 LKEAATTANAKA
-687 YYFVQHSYNIKSIDW
+687 YDFVKTNTGYGVKSIRW
-702 ADDLIKTAKRNVKT
+702 ANNLISDAKYNVKT
-716 GDRNEK
+716 GDKNEK
-722 MSAAAAAKFK
+722 MSAEAAAKFK
-732 VAYGKI
+732 AAYDKI
-738 REKDLTAP
+738 AQKDLTAP
-746 EGQQGEGYV
+746 KGEQGEGYV
-755 KIAETEIDRLNTYD
+755 KIAETEIERLYNYD
-769 VDAADFKDNIL
+769 INKADFKDNIL
-780 ADKVVKNKDG
+780 ADKVVKNKEG
-790 KRELPEKFIA
+790 KRELPEQYIA
-800 PVETAVKAL
+800 PVETAVNAL
-809 NEELES
+809 NQELES
-815 YTTQYELIYEKKVEW
+815 YNKQYEAIYALKVDW

-843 VDAWEEANKVAA
+843 VDAWEKANNVAA

-869 EDLAK
+869 EDLANTLK
-874 ALENLEEGCLTAKKC
+874 NLEKGCLTATKC
-889 EDATNKAL
+889 QDATDKAK

-934 ADARTKV
+934 ADAHTKV
-941 ADYADDIK
+941 AVYADDIK

-954 ELNTIDGKLTTLK
+954 DLNTIDGKLTDLK
-967 KSIDLSVKKN
+967 KSIDLSVKDN
-977 EIAANKD
+977 TIAANKD

-1017 DGKVNV
+1017 DGKVDV
-1023 QDLVDADADFQKT
+1023 KDLVDADADFQNT

>member
-25 FADPTKDAEKPG
+25 FANPTVDAKEDG
-37 SDLNYN
+37 SSLKYD
-43 ETAKAFSFTVTKDDE
+43 ETAKSFSFTVTAEDE

-67 TVKLGGAVLTAADGK
+67 TVKLNGSALTAVDGK
-82 YKATADGELTIEL
+82 YKATADGTLTIEL

-120 QDKMG
+120 QVKMG

-130 VAKYVNYLDFY
+130 VAKYVGYGDFY
-141 NKVQEEI
+141 NAVQAEV

-160 KLAELKEAN
+160 KLAEYKEAN
-169 NVTDDNREALI
+169 NVTDANKDALI
-180 AELTS
+180 AELNS
-185 TTLLADDNYGAV
+185 TVLLADGNYGAV
-197 VMAENAIAKADEAFA
+197 KMAEEAIAKADATFA
-212 KYKEIVEVD
+212 LFTQIVDTD
-221 SKIATSALDKANG
+221 SKVALNALTKANG
-234 TATKDEWRDNGGEA
+234 VATQGEWMVNGGEK

-261 VKNNRGDVT
+261 VKNQLGIVT
-270 GTALDGFKTTWIE
+270 KTELDGFKTTWIE
-283 GEWKSL
+283 SEWENLNKE
-289 KDSVN
+289 VN
-294 TIKNDALAELGKYP
+294 ETIKNAAIAELNKYP
-308 NSFKGYKY
+308 NAF
-316 VKSDFFYYE
+316 V
-325 NGSDENDPDNGKLWV
+325 ENDE
-340 NDDVLTDQAAFQAKY
+340 QAFVDMY
-355 QEVVAKL
+355 QEVVEKL
-362 RNVIARANFE
+362 HNVIARANFE

-386 NKVDDALKAG
+386 NKVDAALKAG
-396 APFALDADNDFN
+396 APFVLDADNDFT

-413 ITAMQTEISNSE
+413 ITAMQTEISSSE
-425 NRYMYGQ
+425 NRYMYSQ
-432 DELST
+432 DNFSE
-437 FVTNISGVST
+437 FVNTISGVST
-447 MLDAFYT
+447 KLDGFYT

-464 EAKLDAA
+464 QAKLKAA
-471 QKNLTKVSYEV
+471 QENLTKVSYEV

-492 QVEYQKQFSE
+492 QKEYQKQFSE

-512 NVAASAFPTVQTDYK
+512 NVAASTFPTVQTDYK
-527 AFADRISNINK
+527 AFVDQISNINK
-538 KVDEIWGTTL
+538 KVDKIWGTTL
-548 SSQKQEILTHNQEAK
+548 SSQKSEILTHNQAAK

-588 TDDATK
+588 NDDATK
-594 AAATDLKANLNK
+594 KAATDLKANLNE

-653 TDDKVKGYL
+653 TEDKVTGYL
-662 NSTETVSN
+662 NSTKTVSDA
-670 TIYNE
+670 IYDE
-675 LKAAAKTANAKA
+675 LKEAATTANDKA
-687 YYFVQHSYNIKSIDW
+687 YDFVKTNTGYGVKSIRW
-702 ADDLIKTAKRNVKT
+702 ANNLISDAKYNVKT
-716 GDRNEK
+716 GDKNEK
-722 MSAAAAAKFK
+722 MSAEAAAKFK
-732 VAYGKI
+732 AAYDKI
-738 REKDLTAP
+738 AQKDLTAP
-746 EGQQGEGYV
+746 KGEQGEGYV
-755 KIAETEIDRLNTYD
+755 KIAETEIERLYNYD
-769 VDAADFKDNIL
+769 INKADFKDNIL
-780 ADKVVKNKDG
+780 ADKVVKNKEG
-790 KRELPEKFIA
+790 KRELPEQYIA
-800 PVETAVKAL
+800 PVETAVNAL
-809 NEELES
+809 NNELES
-815 YTTQYELIYEKKVEW
+815 YKAQYKDIYALKVDW

-843 VDAWEEANKVAA
+843 VDAWEKANNVTA
-855 ENHFNVNKELTLVN
+855 ENHFNVNKELTAVN
-869 EDLAK
+869 ENLAK
-874 ALENLEEGCLTAKKC
+874 TLENLEKGCLTATKC
-889 EDATNKAL
+889 QDATDKAK
-897 ENYEVKMY
+897 ENYAVKMY

-954 ELNTIDGKLTTLK
+954 DLNTIDGKLTTLK
-967 KSIDLSVKKN
+967 NSIDASVKAN
-977 EIAANKD
+977 TIAANKD

-1023 QDLVDADADFQKT
+1023 QDLLDADAEFQNS

-1045 LDAYLEYLSK
+1045 FDAYLEYLSK

>member
-25 FADPTKDAEKPG
+25 FANPTVDAKEDG
-37 SDLNYN
+37 SSLKYD
-43 ETAKAFSFTVTKDDE
+43 ETAKAFSFTVTAEDE

-67 TVKLGGAVLTAADGK
+67 TVKLNGSTLTAVDGK
-82 YKATADGELTIEL
+82 YKATADGTLTIEL

-120 QDKMG
+120 QVKMG

-130 VAKYVNYLDFY
+130 VAKYVGYGDFY
-141 NKVQEEI
+141 NAVQAEV

-160 KLAELKEAN
+160 KLAVLKETN
-169 NVTDDNREALI
+169 SVTDANRVALI
-180 AELTS
+180 AELNS
-185 TTLLADDNYGAV
+185 DVLLADGNYGAV
-197 VMAENAIAKADEAFA
+197 KMAENAVAEAETTFALFNKIIDTDAKEN
-212 KYKEIVEVD
+212 
-221 SKIATSALDKANG
+221 ALNALTKANG
-234 TATKDEWRDNGGEA
+234 VATKGEWMVNGGVK

-261 VKNNRGDVT
+261 VKNQLGIVT
-270 GTALDGFKTTWIE
+270 KVELDGFKTTWIE
-283 GEWKSL
+283 SEWKNL
-289 KDSVN
+289 NDEVN
-294 TIKNDALAELGKYP
+294 ITIKNAAVAELGKFP
-308 NSFKGYKY
+308 KAFVDN
-316 VKSDFFYYE
+316 
-325 NGSDENDPDNGKLWV
+325 DE
-340 NDDVLTDQAAFQAKY
+340 QAFIEMY
-355 QEVVAKL
+355 QEVVEKL
-362 RNVIARANFE
+362 HNVIARANFE

-386 NKVDDALKAG
+386 NKVDAALKAG
-396 APFALDADNDFN
+396 APFVLDADNDFT

-413 ITAMQTEISNSE
+413 ITAMQTEISSSE
-425 NRYMYGQ
+425 NRYMYSQ
-432 DELST
+432 DNFSE
-437 FVTNISGVST
+437 FVNTISGVST
-447 MLDAFYT
+447 KLDGFYT

-464 EAKLDAA
+464 QTKLKAA
-471 QKNLTKVSYEV
+471 QENLTKVSYEV

-492 QVEYQKQFSE
+492 QKEYQKQFSE

-527 AFADRISNINK
+527 AFVDQISNINK

-548 SSQKQEILTHNQEAK
+548 SSQKAEINTHNQAAK
-563 DQIFKAIDAV
+563 KKIFDAIDAV

-588 TDDATK
+588 NDDATK
-594 AAATDLKANLNK
+594 KAATDLKANLNE

-653 TDDKVKGYL
+653 TEDKVTGYL
-662 NSTETVSN
+662 NSTKTVSDA
-670 TIYNE
+670 IYDE
-675 LKAAAKTANAKA
+675 LKEAATTANAKA
-687 YYFVQHSYNIKSIDW
+687 YDFVKTNTGYGVKSIRW
-702 ADDLIKTAKRNVKT
+702 ANNLISDAKYNVKT
-716 GDRNEK
+716 GDKNEK
-722 MSAAAAAKFK
+722 MSAEAAAKFK
-732 VAYGKI
+732 AAYDKI
-738 REKDLTAP
+738 AQKDLTAP
-746 EGQQGEGYV
+746 KGEQGEGYV
-755 KIAETEIDRLNTYD
+755 KIAETEIERLYNYD
-769 VDAADFKDNIL
+769 INKADFKDNIL
-780 ADKVVKNKDG
+780 ADKVVKNKEG
-790 KRELPEKFIA
+790 KRELPELYIA
-800 PVETAVKAL
+800 PVETAVNAL
-809 NEELES
+809 NNELES
-815 YTTQYELIYEKKVEW
+815 YKAQYKDIYALKVDW

-843 VDAWEEANKVAA
+843 VDAWEKANNVAA
-855 ENHFNVNKELTLVN
+855 ENHFNVNKELTAVN
-869 EDLAK
+869 ENLAK
-874 ALENLEEGCLTAKKC
+874 TLENLEKGCLTATKC
-889 EDATNKAL
+889 QDATDKAK
-897 ENYEVKMY
+897 ENYAVKMY

-954 ELNTIDGKLTTLK
+954 DLNTIDGKLTTLK
-967 KSIDLSVKKN
+967 NSIDASVKAN
-977 EIAANKD
+977 TIAANKD

-1017 DGKVNV
+1017 DGKVDV
-1023 QDLVDADADFQKT
+1023 KDLVDADADFQNT

>member
-25 FADPTKDAEKPG
+25 FANPSVDAKEEG
-37 SDLNYN
+37 SALTYN
-43 ETAKAFSFTVTKDDE
+43 ETAKAFSFTVTAEDE

-67 TVKLGGAVLTAADGK
+67 TVKLNGSTLTAVDGK
-82 YKATADGELTIEL
+82 YKATADGTLTIEL

-120 QDKMG
+120 QVKMG

-130 VAKYVNYLDFY
+130 VAKYVGYGDFY
-141 NKVQEEI
+141 NAVQAEV

-160 KLAELKEAN
+160 KLAVLKETN
-169 NVTDDNREALI
+169 SVTDANRVALI
-180 AELTS
+180 AELNS
-185 TTLLADDNYGAV
+185 DVLLADGNYGAV
-197 VMAENAIAKADEAFA
+197 KMAENAVAEAETTFALFNKIIDTDAKEN
-212 KYKEIVEVD
+212 
-221 SKIATSALDKANG
+221 ALNALTKANG
-234 TATKDEWRDNGGEA
+234 VATQGEWMVNGGEK

-261 VKNNRGDVT
+261 VKNHLGIVT
-270 GTALDGFKTTWIE
+270 KVELDGFKTTWIE
-283 GEWKSL
+283 SEWKNL
-289 KDSVN
+289 NKEVN
-294 TIKNDALAELGKYP
+294 ETIKNAAVAELGKFP
-308 NSFKGYKY
+308 KAF
-316 VKSDFFYYE
+316 V
-325 NGSDENDPDNGKLWV
+325 ENDE
-340 NDDVLTDQAAFQAKY
+340 QAFIEMY
-355 QEVVAKL
+355 QEVVEKL

-386 NKVDDALKAG
+386 NKVDAALKAG
-396 APFALDADNDFN
+396 APFVLDADNDFT

-413 ITAMQTEISNSE
+413 ITAMQTEINSSE
-425 NRYMYGQ
+425 NRYMYSQ
-432 DELST
+432 DNFSE
-437 FVTNISGVST
+437 FVNTISGVST
-447 MLDAFYT
+447 KLDGFYT

-464 EAKLDAA
+464 QAKLKAA
-471 QKNLTKVSYEV
+471 QENLTKVSYEV

-492 QVEYQKQFSE
+492 QKEYQKQFSE

-527 AFADRISNINK
+527 TFVDQISNINK

-548 SSQKQEILTHNQEAK
+548 SSQKAEILTHNQAAK

-588 TDDATK
+588 NDDATK
-594 AAATDLKANLNK
+594 KAATDLKANLNE

-653 TDDKVKGYL
+653 TEDKVTGYL
-662 NSTETVSN
+662 NSTKTVSDA
-670 TIYNE
+670 IYDE
-675 LKAAAKTANAKA
+675 LKEAATTANAKA
-687 YYFVQHSYNIKSIDW
+687 YDFVKTNTGYGVKSIRW
-702 ADDLIKTAKRNVKT
+702 ANNLISDAKRNVKT
-716 GDRNEK
+716 GDKNEK
-722 MSAAAAAKFK
+722 MSAEAAAKFK
-732 VAYGKI
+732 AAYDKI
-738 REKDLTAP
+738 AQKDLTAP
-746 EGQQGEGYV
+746 KGEQGEGYV
-755 KIAETEIDRLNTYD
+755 KIAETEIERLYNYD
-769 VDAADFKDNIL
+769 INKADFKDNIL
-780 ADKVVKNKDG
+780 ADKVVKNKEG
-790 KRELPEKFIA
+790 KRELPEQYIA
-800 PVETAVKAL
+800 PVETAVNAL
-809 NEELES
+809 NNELES
-815 YTTQYELIYEKKVEW
+815 YKAQYKDIYALKVDW

-843 VDAWEEANKVAA
+843 VDAWEKANNVAA
-855 ENHFNVNKELTLVN
+855 ENHFNVNKELTAVN
-869 EDLAK
+869 ENLAK
-874 ALENLEEGCLTAKKC
+874 TLENLEKGCLTATKC
-889 EDATNKAL
+889 QDATDKAK
-897 ENYEVKMY
+897 ENYAVKMY

-954 ELNTIDGKLTTLK
+954 DLNTIDGKLTTLK
-967 KSIDLSVKKN
+967 NSIDASVKAN
-977 EIAANKD
+977 TIAANKD

-1017 DGKVNV
+1017 DGKVDV
-1023 QDLVDADADFQKT
+1023 KDLVDADADFQNT

>member
-1 MKKILTLMAA
+1 M
-11 MSACAGTAMASDFN
+11 
-25 FADPTKDAEKPG
+25 
-37 SDLNYN
+37 
-43 ETAKAFSFTVTKDDE
+43 
-58 ITLTATGDV
+58 
-67 TVKLGGAVLTAADGK
+67 
-82 YKATADGELTIEL
+82 TIEL

-120 QDKMG
+120 QVKMG

-130 VAKYVNYLDFY
+130 VAKYVGYGDFY
-141 NKVQEEI
+141 NAVQAEV

-160 KLAELKEAN
+160 KLAVLKETN
-169 NVTDDNREALI
+169 SVTDANRVALI
-180 AELTS
+180 AELNS
-185 TTLLADDNYGAV
+185 DVLLADGNYGAV
-197 VMAENAIAKADEAFA
+197 KMAENAVAEAETTFALFNKIIDTDAKEN
-212 KYKEIVEVD
+212 
-221 SKIATSALDKANG
+221 ALNALTKANG
-234 TATKDEWRDNGGEA
+234 VATQGEWMVNGGVK

-261 VKNNRGDVT
+261 VKNQLGIVT
-270 GTALDGFKTTWIE
+270 KVELDGFKTTWIE
-283 GEWKSL
+283 SEWKNL
-289 KDSVN
+289 NDEVN
-294 TIKNDALAELGKYP
+294 ITIKNAAVAELGKFP
-308 NSFKGYKY
+308 KAF
-316 VKSDFFYYE
+316 V
-325 NGSDENDPDNGKLWV
+325 ENDE
-340 NDDVLTDQAAFQAKY
+340 QAFIEMY
-355 QEVVAKL
+355 QEVVEKL

-386 NKVDDALKAG
+386 NKVDEALKAG
-396 APFALDADNDFN
+396 APFVLDADNDFT

-413 ITAMQTEISNSE
+413 ITAMQTEINSSE
-425 NRYMYGQ
+425 NRYMYSQ
-432 DELST
+432 DNFSE
-437 FVTNISGVST
+437 FVNTISGVST
-447 MLDAFYT
+447 KLDGFYT

-464 EAKLDAA
+464 QAKLKAA
-471 QKNLTKVSYEV
+471 QENLTKVSYEV

-492 QVEYQKQFSE
+492 QKEYQKQFSE

-527 AFADRISNINK
+527 TFVDQISNINK

-548 SSQKQEILTHNQEAK
+548 SSQKAEINTHNQAAK
-563 DQIFKAIDAV
+563 NQIFKAIDAV

-588 TDDATK
+588 NDDATK
-594 AAATDLKANLNK
+594 KAATDLKANLNE

-653 TDDKVKGYL
+653 TEDKVTGYL
-662 NSTETVSN
+662 NSTKTVSDA
-670 TIYNE
+670 IYDE
-675 LKAAAKTANAKA
+675 LKEAATTANDKA
-687 YYFVQHSYNIKSIDW
+687 YDFVKTNTGYGVKSIRW
-702 ADDLIKTAKRNVKT
+702 ATNLISDAKRNVKT
-716 GDRNEK
+716 GDKNEK
-722 MSAAAAAKFK
+722 MSVEAAAKFK
-732 VAYGKI
+732 AAYDKI
-738 REKDLTAP
+738 AQKDLTAP
-746 EGQQGEGYV
+746 KGEQGEGYV
-755 KIAETEIDRLNTYD
+755 KIAETEIERLYNYD
-769 VDAADFKDNIL
+769 INKADFKDNIL
-780 ADKVVKNKDG
+780 ADKVVKNKEG
-790 KRELPEKFIA
+790 KRELPEQYIA
-800 PVETAVKAL
+800 PVETAVNAL
-809 NEELES
+809 NKELAS
-815 YTTQYELIYEKKVEW
+815 YTAQYKDIYALKVDW

-843 VDAWEEANKVAA
+843 VDAWEKANNVAA

-869 EDLAK
+869 EDLANTLK
-874 ALENLEEGCLTAKKC
+874 NLEKGCLTATKC
-889 EDATNKAL
+889 QDATDKAK
-897 ENYEVKMY
+897 ENYAVKMY

-941 ADYADDIK
+941 AVYADDIK

-954 ELNTIDGKLTTLK
+954 DLNTIEGKLTDLK
-967 KSIDLSVKKN
+967 KSIDLSVEKN
-977 EIAANKD
+977 TIAANKD
-984 GFIASLTT
+984 GFIANLTT

-1017 DGKVNV
+1017 DGKVDV
-1023 QDLVDADADFQKT
+1023 KDLVDADADFQNT

>member
-25 FADPTKDAEKPG
+25 FANPTVDAKEDG
-37 SDLNYN
+37 SALTYN
-43 ETAKAFSFTVTKDDE
+43 ETAKAFSFTVTAEDE
-58 ITLTATGDV
+58 ITLTATGAV
-67 TVKLGGAVLTAADGK
+67 TVKLNGAALTAVGGK
-82 YKATADGELTIEL
+82 YTATSDGTLTIEL

-109 SRLVQAEIEKA
+109 SRKVQTEIEKA
-120 QDKMG
+120 QAKMG

-130 VAKYVNYLDFY
+130 VAKYVGYSEFY
-141 NKVQEEI
+141 NKVQAEV

-160 KLAELKEAN
+160 KLAVLKETN
-169 NVTDDNREALI
+169 KVTNENRDALI
-180 AELTS
+180 AELNS
-185 TTLLADDNYGAV
+185 TTLLADGTYGAV
-197 VMAENAIAKADEAFA
+197 KMAEDAIAKADATFA
-212 KYKEIVEVD
+212 LFT
-221 SKIATSALDKANG
+221 KIIGTDAKVALDALTKANG
-234 TATKDEWRDNGGEA
+234 TATQDEWVVNGGEK

-261 VKNNRGDVT
+261 VKNHGIVT

-283 GEWKSL
+283 SEWKNL
-289 KDSVN
+289 NDEVN
-294 TIKNDALAELGKYP
+294 KTIKDAAVAELGKYP
-308 NSFKGYKY
+308 NAF
-316 VKSDFFYYE
+316 V
-325 NGSDENDPDNGKLWV
+325 ENDE
-340 NDDVLTDQAAFQAKY
+340 QAFVAMY
-355 QEVVAKL
+355 NEVVEKL
-362 RNVIARANFE
+362 HNVIARANFE

-386 NKVDDALKAG
+386 NKVDAALKAG
-396 APFALDADNDFN
+396 APFALKDDNDFT

-413 ITAMQTEISNSE
+413 ITAMQTEISSSE
-425 NRYMYGQ
+425 NRYMYSQ
-432 DELST
+432 DNFSV

-447 MLDAFYT
+447 KLDGFYT

-464 EAKLDAA
+464 EAKLKAA
-471 QKNLTKVSYEV
+471 QENLTKVSYEV

-492 QVEYQKQFSE
+492 QVLYQKQFSE
-502 QQNKLDEVKK
+502 QQNKLDKVKNDVK
-512 NVAASAFPTVQTDYK
+512 ASTFPTVQTDYK
-527 AFADRISNINK
+527 TFVDQISNINK

-548 SSQKQEILTHNQEAK
+548 SSQKAEINTHNQAAK
-563 DQIFKAIDAV
+563 KQIFDAIDAV

-588 TDDATK
+588 NDDATK
-594 AAATDLKANLNK
+594 KAATDLKANLNE

-653 TDDKVKGYL
+653 TEDKVKGYL
-662 NSTETVSN
+662 KSTKTVSDAIYDELKEAATTANDKAYDFVMNGYSVN
-670 TIYNE
+670 TIGWANE
-675 LKAAAKTANAKA
+675 LIKAA
-687 YYFVQHSYNIKSIDW
+687 
-702 ADDLIKTAKRNVKT
+702 KRKVKT
-716 GDRNEK
+716 GDKNEK
-722 MSAAAAAKFK
+722 MSAKAAAKFIA
-732 VAYGKI
+732 AYDKI
-738 REKDLTAP
+738 AQKDLTAP
-746 EGQQGEGYV
+746 KGEQGEGYV
-755 KIAETEIDRLNTYD
+755 KIAETEIERLYNYD
-769 VDAADFKDNIL
+769 INKADFKDNIL
-780 ADKVVKNKDG
+780 ADKVVKNKEG
-790 KRELPEKFIA
+790 KRELPEQYIA
-800 PVETAVKAL
+800 PVETAVNAL
-809 NEELES
+809 NDELKS
-815 YTTQYELIYEKKVEW
+815 YTDQYKLIYEKKVEW

-843 VDAWEEANKVAA
+843 VNAWEEANKVAA

-874 ALENLEEGCLTAKKC
+874 ALENLEKGCLTASKC
-889 EDATNKAL
+889 QDATNKAI
-897 ENYEVKMY
+897 ENYTVKMY
-905 MIQHFTE
+905 MIQNFTE

-941 ADYADDIK
+941 AEYADDIK

-954 ELNTIDGKLTTLK
+954 DLNIIDGNLATLK
-967 KSIDLSVKKN
+967 SSIDKSVKDN
-977 EIAANKD
+977 TIAANKD
-984 GFIASLTT
+984 GFIASLTK

>member
-25 FADPTKDAEKPG
+25 FANPTVDAKEDG
-37 SDLNYN
+37 SSPLKYDK
-43 ETAKAFSFTVTKDDE
+43 TAKSFSFTVTAEDE
-58 ITLTATGDV
+58 ITLTATGAV
-67 TVKLGGAVLTAADGK
+67 TVKLNGTALTAVGGK
-82 YKATADGELTIEL
+82 YTATSDGTLTIEL

-120 QDKMG
+120 QAKMG
-125 EAIAA
+125 EAVAA

-160 KLAELKEAN
+160 KLAVLKETN
-169 NVTDDNREALI
+169 KVTNENRNALI
-180 AELTS
+180 AELNS
-185 TTLLADDNYGAV
+185 TTLLADGTYGAV
-197 VMAENAIAKADEAFA
+197 KMAEDAIAKADATFA
-212 KYKEIVEVD
+212 LFT
-221 SKIATSALDKANG
+221 KIIGTDAKVALDALTKANG
-234 TATKDEWRDNGGEA
+234 TATQGEWVVNGGEK

-261 VKNNRGDVT
+261 VKNHGIVT

-283 GEWKSL
+283 SEWKNL
-289 KDSVN
+289 NDEVN
-294 TIKNDALAELGKYP
+294 TTIKNAAVAELGKYP
-308 NSFKGYKY
+308 NAF
-316 VKSDFFYYE
+316 V
-325 NGSDENDPDNGKLWV
+325 ENDE
-340 NDDVLTDQAAFQAKY
+340 QAFIEMY
-355 QEVVAKL
+355 QEVVEKL

-386 NKVDDALKAG
+386 NKVDAALKAG
-396 APFALDADNDFN
+396 APFALDADNDFT

-413 ITAMQTEISNSE
+413 ITAMQTEINSSE
-425 NRYMYGQ
+425 NRYMYSQ
-432 DELST
+432 DNFSE
-437 FVTNISGVST
+437 FVNTISGVST
-447 MLDAFYT
+447 KLDGFYT

-464 EAKLDAA
+464 QAKLKAA
-471 QKNLTKVSYEV
+471 QENLTKVSYEV

-492 QVEYQKQFSE
+492 QKEYQKQFSE
-502 QQNKLDEVKK
+502 QQNKLDKVKNDVK
-512 NVAASAFPTVQTDYK
+512 ASTFPTVQTDYK
-527 AFADRISNINK
+527 TFVDQVSNINK

-548 SSQKQEILTHNQEAK
+548 SSQKAEINTHNQAAK
-563 DQIFKAIDAV
+563 KQIFDAIDAV

-588 TDDATK
+588 NDDATK
-594 AAATDLKANLNK
+594 KAATDLKANLNE

-653 TDDKVKGYL
+653 TEDKVKGYL
-662 NSTETVSN
+662 NSTKTVSDA
-670 TIYNE
+670 IYDE
-675 LKAAAKTANAKA
+675 LKEAATTANDKA
-687 YYFVQHSYNIKSIDW
+687 YDFVKTNTGYGVKSIRW
-702 ADDLIKTAKRNVKT
+702 ATNLISDAKRNVKT
-716 GDRNEK
+716 GDKNEK
-722 MSAAAAAKFK
+722 MSVEAAAKFK
-732 VAYGKI
+732 AAYDKI
-738 REKDLTAP
+738 AQKDLTAP
-746 EGQQGEGYV
+746 KGEQGEGYV
-755 KIAETEIDRLNTYD
+755 KIAETEIERLYHYD
-769 VDAADFKDNIL
+769 INKADFKDNIL
-780 ADKVVKNKDG
+780 ADKVVKNKEG
-790 KRELPEKFIA
+790 KRELPEQYIA
-800 PVETAVKAL
+800 PVETAVNAL
-809 NEELES
+809 NKELAS
-815 YTTQYELIYEKKVEW
+815 YTAQYKDIYALKVDW

-843 VDAWEEANKVAA
+843 VDAWEKANNVAA

-869 EDLAK
+869 EDLANTLK
-874 ALENLEEGCLTAKKC
+874 NLEKGCLTATKC
-889 EDATNKAL
+889 QDATDKAK
-897 ENYEVKMY
+897 ENYAVKMY

-954 ELNTIDGKLTTLK
+954 DLNTVEGKLTDLK
-967 KSIDLSVKKN
+967 KTIDLSVEQN
-977 EIAANKD
+977 TIAANKD
-984 GFIASLTT
+984 GFIANLTT

-1017 DGKVNV
+1017 DGKVDV
-1023 QDLVDADADFQKT
+1023 KDLVDADADFQNT